1 MNDHEKKG
9 KVGGSVL
16 FTVIVVMMVLVVFL
30 MGTLGLASA
39 ANKRA
44 QNSYTSSQAQYTA
57 RMAVESVLAAMQN
70 DADVAERVYKLR
82 ANTPINVDI
91 STDRLA
97 TAGTTGDAY
106 GRIQSCTIENI
117 GKDYYYVDNKW
128 DGRDIIKITA
138 TVQLG
143 TQDSTV
149 SAYILKK
156 EKDSVVNNTP
166 SGGGGGLVTA
176 GDATFGTKVSV
187 FGGAGINLGN
197 RWRNVDPADALRG
210 YSFDGSAN
218 FSSHDTTSLQ
228 WEAPYVVNGS
238 FTADG
243 SGAALVFPKLGSGFT
258 FWGNFSFNNQIA
270 ITSGN
275 PAVLTAGKT
284 AGSTINYT
292 DVPYIYIE
300 KILTVTD
307 GANGINVDDKI
318 PLNIFCGNLDMTTD
332 QPVYG
337 NLYIMNDTSQ
347 KKVVDNWWPYQYHM
361 EDGPNQLNIKGENGS
376 LLSAWTYKLVNGT
389 DTVDSYVSGNI
400 YTKSDLEIKI
410 TGAYTAGDGIT
421 GRIQGDLV
429 CDKDLTISTSNGIH
443 IDGDLVVRGHLY
455 CDSQNIVVK
464 NFYYNP
470 DLYSLGGKIG
480 GLEQLP
486 SNIVFKNAYPIQQY
500 TGATLGSTKKSITYN
515 KFSGSYASPTY
526 TLTTDTNSRD
536 VLSVYPYYMTREYV
550 LGLTDATYTGKD
562 ASGKNVEL
570 SRQFVNT
577 LQDTM
582 STAMDPY
589 KNAYYGLPTT
599 AYGGKV
605 DSWWQKYSVD
615 PTSAAGMDVRAY
627 EPSDAVGPDDNKE
640 IVIANTEI
648 AVLRYGDYNKVNI
661 RVVPDDSHPSIWLIV
676 DDGVSFGNMNGY
688 RGFIFEDCGAAVA
701 EIPEGADVKKNK
713 DGNPAYQV
721 TAYGAYSDYVKN
733 TTADA
738 NGEFQG
744 KYSLNIL
751 LRGSVRMNKAGLMTR
766 HYVSLAETGTNFQIY
781 NAYGKPDTGI
791 YKAERPNVYVYS
803 ANYNGCDLSK
813 DPTDPDVKDA
823 LDKIEA
829 ETRYRPTTKNSCPYL
844 NVTTKDG
851 YNMPKVNFEASAAF
865 LSAYFMAP
873 FLDIEAKKVD
883 KTFGSCTVY
892 YNGHQVKSNAIGIIG
907 TMIGNGVNAGS
918 DGAWVSLYYPSYIPP
933 VTPPEAPEDETY
945 MNSWA
950 LIQFENY

>member
-117 GKDYYYVDNKW
+117 GKDYYYVDDKW

-197 RWRNVDPADALRG
+197 RWRNLDPADALRG
-210 YSFDGSAN
+210 YSFDGAAN
-218 FSSHDTTSLQ
+218 FSSQDTTSLQ

-258 FWGNFSFNNQIA
+258 FWGNFNFNNQIA

-275 PAVLTAGKT
+275 PAVLN
-284 AGSTINYT
+284 AGSSAALNYT
-292 DVPYIYIE
+292 DIPYIYVE
-300 KILTVTD
+300 KTLSITN
-307 GANGINVDDKI
+307 GAKGVNVNHQI
-318 PLNIFCGNLDMTTD
+318 PLNILCGNTCIITTD
-332 QPVYG
+332 PIYA
-337 NLYIMNDTSQ
+337 NLYMMNDNTPDSE
-347 KKVVDNWWPYQYHM
+347 KVEKQVYWPEFKIEKYANYINF
-361 EDGPNQLNIKGENGS
+361 NQGS
-376 LLSAWTYKLVNGT
+376 LLSNWTYQLINGVDNPTEHVGGSIYAQDELCIDADNQKGVVEGNLV
-389 DTVDSYVSGNI
+389 VDD
-400 YTKSDLEIKI
+400 DL
-410 TGAYTAGDGIT
+410 
-421 GRIQGDLV
+421 L
-429 CDKDLTISTSNGIH
+429 ISTQEFVVE
-443 IDGDLVVRGHLY
+443 GDLVVKGKLKITNGR
-455 CDSQNIVVK
+455 VK
-464 NFYYNP
+464 V
-470 DLYSLGGKIG
+470 GGKFYHNNQAG
-480 GLEQLP
+480 DDYTDK
-486 SNIVFKNAYPIQQY
+486 VFDS
-500 TGATLGSTKKSITYN
+500 TGAT
-515 KFSGSYASPTY
+515 A
-526 TLTTDTNSRD
+526 LTPDAYDS
-536 VLSVYPYYMTREYV
+536 SKGYPSYMTREYV
-550 LGLTDATYTGKD
+550 LGLTDETYTGKD
-562 ASGKNVEL
+562 ASGKNVTL
-570 SRQFVNT
+570 ARQFVNT

-615 PTSAAGMDVRAY
+615 PASAAGMDVRAY
-627 EPSDAVGPDDNKE
+627 EPNDAVNTPNGKE

-648 AVLRYGDYNKVNI
+648 AVLRYGNYDGVNI

-688 RGFIFEDCGAAVA
+688 RGFIFEDCGAKA
-701 EIPEGADVKKNK
+701 EEITEGANVKLNK

-721 TAYGAYSDYVKN
+721 TSTGTYADYVKKDV
-733 TTADA
+733 ADA

-813 DPTDPDVKDA
+813 DPTDPDVKDT

-829 ETRYRPTTKNSCPYL
+829 QTGYRPTTKNSCPYL

-933 VTPPEAPEDETY
+933 VTPPVAPEDETY

>member
-197 RWRNVDPADALRG
+197 RWRNLDPADALRG
-210 YSFDGSAN
+210 YSFDGSAS
-218 FSSHDTTSLQ
+218 FSSQDTTSLQ

-258 FWGNFSFNNQIA
+258 FWGNFNFNNQIA

-275 PAVLTAGKT
+275 PAVLN
-284 AGSTINYT
+284 AGSSAALNYT
-292 DVPYIYIE
+292 DIPYIYVE
-300 KILTVTD
+300 KTLSITNDAKGVNVT
-307 GANGINVDDKI
+307 NQI
-318 PLNIFCGNLDMTTD
+318 PLNILCGNTCIITTD
-332 QPVYG
+332 PIYA
-337 NLYIMNDTSQ
+337 NLYMMNDNTPDSE
-347 KKVVDNWWPYQYHM
+347 KVEKQVYWPEFKIEKYANYINF
-361 EDGPNQLNIKGENGS
+361 NQGS
-376 LLSAWTYKLVNGT
+376 LLSNWTYQLINGVDNPTEHVGGSIYAQDELCIDADNQKGVVEGSLV
-389 DTVDSYVSGNI
+389 VDD
-400 YTKSDLEIKI
+400 DL
-410 TGAYTAGDGIT
+410 
-421 GRIQGDLV
+421 L
-429 CDKDLTISTSNGIH
+429 ISTQEFVVE
-443 IDGDLVVRGHLY
+443 GDLVVKGKLKITNGR
-455 CDSQNIVVK
+455 VK
-464 NFYYNP
+464 VGGNFYHDNQAGDDYT
-470 DLYSLGGKIG
+470 DK
-480 GLEQLP
+480 
-486 SNIVFKNAYPIQQY
+486 VFDS
-500 TGATLGSTKKSITYN
+500 TGAT
-515 KFSGSYASPTY
+515 A
-526 TLTTDTNSRD
+526 LTPDAYDS
-536 VLSVYPYYMTREYV
+536 SKGYPYYMTREYV
-550 LGLTDATYTGKD
+550 LGLTDETYTGKD
-562 ASGKNVEL
+562 ASGKNVTL
-570 SRQFVNT
+570 ARQFVNT

-627 EPSDAVGPDDNKE
+627 EPNDAVNTPNGKE

-648 AVLRYGDYNKVNI
+648 AVLRSGNYDGVNI

-676 DDGVSFGNMNGY
+676 DDNVSFGNMNGY
-688 RGFIFEDCGAAVA
+688 RGFIFEDCGATVA
-701 EIPEGADVKKNK
+701 EITNGTDVKLNK

-721 TAYGAYSDYVKN
+721 TSTGTYADYVKKDV
-733 TTADA
+733 ADA

-744 KYSLNIL
+744 KYSLNML

-813 DPTDPDVKDA
+813 DPTDPDVKDT

-829 ETRYRPTTKNSCPYL
+829 QTGYRPTTKNSCPYL

-873 FLDIEAKKVD
+873 FLDIDAKKVD

-933 VTPPEAPEDETY
+933 VTPPVAPEDETY

>member
-117 GKDYYYVDNKW
+117 GKDYYYVDDKW

-197 RWRNVDPADALRG
+197 VWRNLDPADALRG

-218 FSSHDTTSLQ
+218 FSSQDTTSLQ

-258 FWGNFSFNNQIA
+258 FWGNFNFNNQIA

-275 PAVLTAGKT
+275 PAVLN
-284 AGSTINYT
+284 AGSSAALNYT
-292 DVPYIYIE
+292 DIPYIYVE
-300 KILTVTD
+300 KTLSITN
-307 GANGINVDDKI
+307 GAKGVNVNHQI
-318 PLNIFCGNLDMTTD
+318 PLNILCGNTCIITTD
-332 QPVYG
+332 PIYA
-337 NLYIMNDTSQ
+337 NLYMMNDNTPDSE
-347 KKVVDNWWPYQYHM
+347 KVEKQVYWPEFKIERYANYINF
-361 EDGPNQLNIKGENGS
+361 NQGS
-376 LLSAWTYKLVNGT
+376 LLSNWTYQLINGVDNPTEHVGGSIYAQDELCIDADNQKGVVEGNLV
-389 DTVDSYVSGNI
+389 VDD
-400 YTKSDLEIKI
+400 DL
-410 TGAYTAGDGIT
+410 
-421 GRIQGDLV
+421 L
-429 CDKDLTISTSNGIH
+429 ISTQEFVVE
-443 IDGDLVVRGHLY
+443 GDLVVKGKLKITNGR
-455 CDSQNIVVK
+455 VK
-464 NFYYNP
+464 V
-470 DLYSLGGKIG
+470 GGKFYHNNQAG
-480 GLEQLP
+480 DDYTDK
-486 SNIVFKNAYPIQQY
+486 VFDS
-500 TGATLGSTKKSITYN
+500 TGAT
-515 KFSGSYASPTY
+515 A
-526 TLTTDTNSRD
+526 LTPDAYDS
-536 VLSVYPYYMTREYV
+536 SKGYPSYMTREYV
-550 LGLTDATYTGKD
+550 LGLTDETYTGKD
-562 ASGKNVEL
+562 ASGKNVTL
-570 SRQFVNT
+570 ARQFVNT

-627 EPSDAVGPDDNKE
+627 EPNDAVNTPNGKE

-648 AVLRYGDYNKVNI
+648 AVLRSGNYDGVNI

-721 TAYGAYSDYVKN
+721 TAYGAYSDYVKKDV
-733 TTADA
+733 ADA

-813 DPTDPDVKDA
+813 DPTDPDVKDT

-829 ETRYRPTTKNSCPYL
+829 QTGYRPTTKNSCPYL

-873 FLDIEAKKVD
+873 FLDIDAKKVE

-933 VTPPEAPEDETY
+933 VTPPVAPEDETY

>member
-197 RWRNVDPADALRG
+197 KWRDLDPSNPADLLRG
-210 YSFDGSAN
+210 YSFDKDSS
-218 FSSHDTTSLQ
+218 FSSQDTTSLQ

-258 FWGNFSFNNQIA
+258 FWGNFNFNNQIA

-275 PAVLTAGKT
+275 PAVLN
-284 AGSTINYT
+284 AGSSAALNYT
-292 DVPYIYIE
+292 DIPYIYVE
-300 KILTVTD
+300 KTLSITN
-307 GANGINVDDKI
+307 GAKGINVNHQI
-318 PLNIFCGNLDMTTD
+318 PLNILCGNTCIITTD
-332 QPVYG
+332 PIYA
-337 NLYIMNDTSQ
+337 NLYMMNDNTPDSE
-347 KKVVDNWWPYQYHM
+347 KVEKQVYWPEFKIEKYANYINF
-361 EDGPNQLNIKGENGS
+361 NQGS
-376 LLSAWTYKLVNGT
+376 LLSNWTYQLINGVDNPTEHVGGSIYAQDELCIDADNQKGVVEGSLV
-389 DTVDSYVSGNI
+389 VDD
-400 YTKSDLEIKI
+400 DL
-410 TGAYTAGDGIT
+410 
-421 GRIQGDLV
+421 L
-429 CDKDLTISTSNGIH
+429 ISTQEFAVE
-443 IDGDLVVRGHLY
+443 GDLVVKGKLKIT
-455 CDSQNIVVK
+455 NGKVK
-464 NFYYNP
+464 V
-470 DLYSLGGKIG
+470 GGKFYHDNQAG
-480 GLEQLP
+480 DDYTDK
-486 SNIVFKNAYPIQQY
+486 VFDS
-500 TGATLGSTKKSITYN
+500 TGAT
-515 KFSGSYASPTY
+515 A
-526 TLTTDTNSRD
+526 LTPDAYDS
-536 VLSVYPYYMTREYV
+536 SKGYPFYMTREYV
-550 LGLTDATYTGKD
+550 LGLTDETYTGKD
-562 ASGKNVEL
+562 ASGRNVTL
-570 SRQFVNT
+570 ARQFVNT

-627 EPSDAVGPDDNKE
+627 EPNDAVNTPNGKE

-648 AVLRYGDYNKVNI
+648 AVLRSGNYDGVNI

-676 DDGVSFGNMNGY
+676 DENVSFGNMNGY
-688 RGFIFEDCGAAVA
+688 RGFIFEDCGATVA

-721 TAYGAYSDYVKN
+721 TSTGTYADYVKKDV
-733 TTADA
+733 ADA

-744 KYSLNIL
+744 KYSLNML
-751 LRGSVRMNKAGLMTR
+751 LRGSVAMNKAGLMTR
-766 HYVSLAETGTNFQIY
+766 QYVSLAETGTNFQIY

-829 ETRYRPTTKNSCPYL
+829 QTGYRPTTKNSCPYL

-873 FLDIEAKKVD
+873 FLDIDAKKVD

-933 VTPPEAPEDETY
+933 VTPPVAPEDETY

>member
-117 GKDYYYVDNKW
+117 GKDYYYVDDKW

-197 RWRNVDPADALRG
+197 RWRNLDPADALRG

-218 FSSHDTTSLQ
+218 FSSQDTTSLQ

-258 FWGNFSFNNQIA
+258 FWGNFNFNNQIA

-275 PAVLTAGKT
+275 PAVLN
-284 AGSTINYT
+284 AGSSAALNYT
-292 DVPYIYIE
+292 DIPYIYVE
-300 KILTVTD
+300 KTLSITN
-307 GANGINVDDKI
+307 GAKGVNVNHQI
-318 PLNIFCGNLDMTTD
+318 PLNILCGNTCIITTD
-332 QPVYG
+332 PIYA
-337 NLYIMNDTSQ
+337 NLYMMNDNTPDSE
-347 KKVVDNWWPYQYHM
+347 KVEKQVYWPEFKIEKYANYINF
-361 EDGPNQLNIKGENGS
+361 NQGS
-376 LLSAWTYKLVNGT
+376 LLSNWTYQLINGVDNPTEHVGGSIYAQDELCIDADNQKGVVEGNLV
-389 DTVDSYVSGNI
+389 VDD
-400 YTKSDLEIKI
+400 DL
-410 TGAYTAGDGIT
+410 
-421 GRIQGDLV
+421 L
-429 CDKDLTISTSNGIH
+429 ISTQEFVVE
-443 IDGDLVVRGHLY
+443 GDLVVKGKLKITNGR
-455 CDSQNIVVK
+455 VK
-464 NFYYNP
+464 V
-470 DLYSLGGKIG
+470 GGKFYHNNQAG
-480 GLEQLP
+480 DDYTDK
-486 SNIVFKNAYPIQQY
+486 VFDS
-500 TGATLGSTKKSITYN
+500 TGAT
-515 KFSGSYASPTY
+515 A
-526 TLTTDTNSRD
+526 LTPDAYDS
-536 VLSVYPYYMTREYV
+536 SKGYPSYMTREYV
-550 LGLTDATYTGKD
+550 LGLTDETYTGKD
-562 ASGKNVEL
+562 ASGKNVTL
-570 SRQFVNT
+570 ARQFVNT

-627 EPSDAVGPDDNKE
+627 EPNDAVNTPNGKE

-648 AVLRYGDYNKVNI
+648 AVLRSGNYDGVNI

-676 DDGVSFGNMNGY
+676 DENVSFSNMNGY
-688 RGFIFEDCGAAVA
+688 RGFIFEDCGAKA
-701 EIPEGADVKKNK
+701 EEITEGANVKLNK

-721 TAYGAYSDYVKN
+721 TSTGTYADYVKKDV
-733 TTADA
+733 ADA

-744 KYSLNIL
+744 KYSLNML
-751 LRGSVRMNKAGLMTR
+751 LRGSVTMQQAGLMTR
-766 HYVSLAETGTNFQIY
+766 QYVSLAETGTNFQIY

-851 YNMPKVNFEASAAF
+851 YNMPKVEFQGSAAF

-933 VTPPEAPEDETY
+933 VTPPVAPEDETY

>member
-197 RWRNVDPADALRG
+197 RWRNLDPADALRG

-218 FSSHDTTSLQ
+218 FSSQDTTSLQ

-258 FWGNFSFNNQIA
+258 FWGNFNFNNQIA

-275 PAVLTAGKT
+275 PAVLN
-284 AGSTINYT
+284 AGSSAALNYT
-292 DVPYIYIE
+292 DIPYIYVE
-300 KILTVTD
+300 KTLSITN
-307 GANGINVDDKI
+307 GAKGVNVNHQI
-318 PLNIFCGNLDMTTD
+318 PLNILCGNTCIITTD
-332 QPVYG
+332 PIYA
-337 NLYIMNDTSQ
+337 NLYMMNDNTPDSE
-347 KKVVDNWWPYQYHM
+347 KVEKQVYWPEFKIERYANYINF
-361 EDGPNQLNIKGENGS
+361 NQGS
-376 LLSAWTYKLVNGT
+376 LLSNWTYQLINGVDNPTEHVGGSIYAQDELCIDADNQKGVVEGNLV
-389 DTVDSYVSGNI
+389 VDD
-400 YTKSDLEIKI
+400 DL
-410 TGAYTAGDGIT
+410 
-421 GRIQGDLV
+421 L
-429 CDKDLTISTSNGIH
+429 ISTQEFVVE
-443 IDGDLVVRGHLY
+443 GDLVVKGKLKITNGR
-455 CDSQNIVVK
+455 VK
-464 NFYYNP
+464 V
-470 DLYSLGGKIG
+470 GGKFYHNNQAG
-480 GLEQLP
+480 DDYTDK
-486 SNIVFKNAYPIQQY
+486 VFDS
-500 TGATLGSTKKSITYN
+500 TGAT
-515 KFSGSYASPTY
+515 A
-526 TLTTDTNSRD
+526 LTPDAYDS
-536 VLSVYPYYMTREYV
+536 SKGYPSYMTREYV
-550 LGLTDATYTGKD
+550 LGLTDETYTGKD
-562 ASGKNVEL
+562 ASGKNVTL
-570 SRQFVNT
+570 ARQFVNT

-615 PTSAAGMDVRAY
+615 PASAAGMDVRAY
-627 EPSDAVGPDDNKE
+627 EPNDAVNTPNGKE

-648 AVLRYGDYNKVNI
+648 AVLRYGNYDGVNI

-688 RGFIFEDCGAAVA
+688 RGFIFEDCGAKA
-701 EIPEGADVKKNK
+701 EEITEGANVKLNK

-721 TAYGAYSDYVKN
+721 TSTGTYADYVKKDV
-733 TTADA
+733 ADA

-829 ETRYRPTTKNSCPYL
+829 QTGYRPTTKNSCPYL

-933 VTPPEAPEDETY
+933 VTPPVAPEDETY

>member
-70 DADVAERVYKLR
+70 DADVAERVYRLR

-117 GKDYYYVDNKW
+117 GKDYYYVDDKW

-156 EKDSVVNNTP
+156 EDPGKGLITP

-176 GDATFGTKVSV
+176 GDASFGTKVSV

-197 RWRNVDPADALRG
+197 RWRNLDPADAHRG

-218 FSSHDTTSLQ
+218 FSSQDTTSLQ

-258 FWGNFSFNNQIA
+258 FWGNFNFNNQIA

-275 PAVLTAGKT
+275 PAVLN
-284 AGSTINYT
+284 AGSSAALNYT
-292 DVPYIYIE
+292 DIPYIYVE
-300 KILTVTD
+300 KTLSITN
-307 GANGINVDDKI
+307 GAKGVNVNHQI
-318 PLNIFCGNLDMTTD
+318 PLNILCGNTCIITTD
-332 QPVYG
+332 PIYA
-337 NLYIMNDTSQ
+337 NLYMMNDNTPDSE
-347 KKVVDNWWPYQYHM
+347 KVEKQVYWPEFKIEKYANYINF
-361 EDGPNQLNIKGENGS
+361 NQGS
-376 LLSAWTYKLVNGT
+376 LLSNWTYQLINGVDNPTEHVGGSIYAQDELCIDADNQKGVVEGNLV
-389 DTVDSYVSGNI
+389 VDD
-400 YTKSDLEIKI
+400 DL
-410 TGAYTAGDGIT
+410 
-421 GRIQGDLV
+421 L
-429 CDKDLTISTSNGIH
+429 ISTQEFVVE
-443 IDGDLVVRGHLY
+443 GDLVVKGKLKITNGR
-455 CDSQNIVVK
+455 VK
-464 NFYYNP
+464 V
-470 DLYSLGGKIG
+470 GGKFYHDNQAG
-480 GLEQLP
+480 DDYTDK
-486 SNIVFKNAYPIQQY
+486 VFDS
-500 TGATLGSTKKSITYN
+500 TGAT
-515 KFSGSYASPTY
+515 A
-526 TLTTDTNSRD
+526 LTPDAYDS
-536 VLSVYPYYMTREYV
+536 SKGYPSYMTREYV
-550 LGLTDATYTGKD
+550 LGLTDETYTGKD
-562 ASGKNVEL
+562 ASGKNVAL
-570 SRQFVNT
+570 ARQFVNT

-627 EPSDAVGPDDNKE
+627 EPNDAVNTPNGKE

-648 AVLRYGDYNKVNI
+648 AVLRYGNYDGVNI
-661 RVVPDDSHPSIWLIV
+661 RVVPNDSHPSIWLIV

-933 VTPPEAPEDETY
+933 VEIEVEDKDGTF
-945 MNSWA
+945 MNNWA

>member
-97 TAGTTGDAY
+97 AGGTTGDAY

-117 GKDYYYVDNKW
+117 GKDYYYVDDKW

-197 RWRNVDPADALRG
+197 RWRNLDPGDALRG

-218 FSSHDTTSLQ
+218 FSSQDTTSLQ

-258 FWGNFSFNNQIA
+258 FWGNFNFNNQIA

-275 PAVLTAGKT
+275 PAVLN
-284 AGSTINYT
+284 AGSSAALNYT
-292 DVPYIYIE
+292 DIPYMYVE
-300 KILTVTD
+300 KTLSITN
-307 GANGINVDDKI
+307 GAKGVNVNHQI
-318 PLNIFCGNLDMTTD
+318 PLNILCGNTCIITTD
-332 QPVYG
+332 PIYA
-337 NLYIMNDTSQ
+337 NLYMMNDNTPDSE
-347 KKVVDNWWPYQYHM
+347 KVEKQVYWPEFKIEKYANYINF
-361 EDGPNQLNIKGENGS
+361 NQGS
-376 LLSAWTYKLVNGT
+376 LLSNWTYQLINGVDNPTEHVGGSIYAQDELCIDADNNRGVVEGSLV
-389 DTVDSYVSGNI
+389 VDD
-400 YTKSDLEIKI
+400 DL
-410 TGAYTAGDGIT
+410 
-421 GRIQGDLV
+421 L
-429 CDKDLTISTSNGIH
+429 ISTQEFVVE
-443 IDGDLVVRGHLY
+443 GDLVVKGSLKITNGR
-455 CDSQNIVVK
+455 VK
-464 NFYYNP
+464 V
-470 DLYSLGGKIG
+470 GGKFYH
-480 GLEQLP
+480 
-486 SNIVFKNAYPIQQY
+486 SNQAGDDYTDKVFDS
-500 TGATLGSTKKSITYN
+500 TGAT
-515 KFSGSYASPTY
+515 A
-526 TLTTDTNSRD
+526 LTPDAYDS
-536 VLSVYPYYMTREYV
+536 SKGYPSYMTREYV
-550 LGLTDATYTGKD
+550 LGLTDETYTGKD
-562 ASGKNVEL
+562 ASGKNVTL
-570 SRQFVNT
+570 ARQFVNT

-615 PTSAAGMDVRAY
+615 PASAAGMDVRAY
-627 EPSDAVGPDDNKE
+627 EPNDAVNTPNGKE

-648 AVLRYGDYNKVNI
+648 AVLRSGNYDGVNI

-676 DDGVSFGNMNGY
+676 DDNVSFGNMNGY
-688 RGFIFEDCGAAVA
+688 RGFIFEDCGATVA
-701 EIPEGADVKKNK
+701 EITNGTDVKLNK

-721 TAYGAYSDYVKN
+721 VSTGTYADYVKKDV
-733 TTADA
+733 ADA

-744 KYSLNIL
+744 KYSLNML

-813 DPTDPDVKDA
+813 DPTDPDVKDT

-829 ETRYRPTTKNSCPYL
+829 QTGYRPTTKNSCPYL

-873 FLDIEAKKVD
+873 FLDIDAKKVD

-933 VTPPEAPEDETY
+933 VTPPVAPEDETY

>member
-106 GRIQSCTIENI
+106 GQIQSCTIENI

-197 RWRNVDPADALRG
+197 RWRNLDPADALRG
-210 YSFDGSAN
+210 YSFDGSAS
-218 FSSHDTTSLQ
+218 FSSQDTTSLQ

-258 FWGNFSFNNQIA
+258 FWGNFNFNNQIA

-275 PAVLTAGKT
+275 PAVLN
-284 AGSTINYT
+284 AGSSAALNYT
-292 DVPYIYIE
+292 DIPYIYVE
-300 KILTVTD
+300 KTLSITNGAKGVNVT
-307 GANGINVDDKI
+307 NKI
-318 PLNIFCGNLDMTTD
+318 PLNILCGNTCIITTD
-332 QPVYG
+332 PIYA
-337 NLYIMNDTSQ
+337 NLYMMNDNTPDSE
-347 KKVVDNWWPYQYHM
+347 KVEKQVYWPEFKIEKYANYINF
-361 EDGPNQLNIKGENGS
+361 NQGS
-376 LLSAWTYKLVNGT
+376 LLSNWTYQLINGVDNPTEHVGGSIYARDELCIDADNQKGVVEGNLV
-389 DTVDSYVSGNI
+389 VDD
-400 YTKSDLEIKI
+400 DL
-410 TGAYTAGDGIT
+410 
-421 GRIQGDLV
+421 L
-429 CDKDLTISTSNGIH
+429 ISTQEFVVE
-443 IDGDLVVRGHLY
+443 GDLVVKGKLKITNGR
-455 CDSQNIVVK
+455 VK
-464 NFYYNP
+464 VGGNFYHDNQAGDDYT
-470 DLYSLGGKIG
+470 DK
-480 GLEQLP
+480 
-486 SNIVFKNAYPIQQY
+486 VFDS
-500 TGATLGSTKKSITYN
+500 TGAT
-515 KFSGSYASPTY
+515 A
-526 TLTTDTNSRD
+526 LTPDAYDS
-536 VLSVYPYYMTREYV
+536 SKGYPFYMTREYV
-550 LGLTDATYTGKD
+550 LGLTDETYTGKD
-562 ASGKNVEL
+562 ASGKNVTL
-570 SRQFVNT
+570 ARQFVNT

-627 EPSDAVGPDDNKE
+627 EPNDAVNTPNGKE

-648 AVLRYGDYNKVNI
+648 AVLRYGNYDGVNI

-688 RGFIFEDCGAAVA
+688 RGFIFEDCGATVA
-701 EIPEGADVKKNK
+701 EITNGTDVKLNK

-721 TAYGAYSDYVKN
+721 TSTGTYADYVKKDV
-733 TTADA
+733 ADA

-744 KYSLNIL
+744 KYSLNML

-766 HYVSLAETGTNFQIY
+766 QYVSLAETGTNFQIY

-813 DPTDPDVKDA
+813 DPTDPDVKDT

-829 ETRYRPTTKNSCPYL
+829 QTGYRPTTKNSCPYL

-933 VTPPEAPEDETY
+933 VTPPVAPEDETY

>member
-30 MGTLGLASA
+30 VGTLGLASA

-197 RWRNVDPADALRG
+197 KWRDLDPSNPADLLRG
-210 YSFDGSAN
+210 YSFDKDSS
-218 FSSHDTTSLQ
+218 FSSQDTTSLQ

-258 FWGNFSFNNQIA
+258 FWGNFGFNNEIA

-275 PAVLTAGKT
+275 PAVLN
-284 AGSTINYT
+284 AGSSAALNYT
-292 DVPYIYIE
+292 DIPYIYVEDTLI
-300 KILTVTD
+300 VTN
-307 GANGINVDDKI
+307 GANGVNVTKQI
-318 PLNIFCGNLDMTTD
+318 PLNIFCGSANITTTNSL
-332 QPVYG
+332 YA
-337 NLYIMNDTSQ
+337 NIYIMNDVPDVKEYNPSSGWVKDSSKST
-347 KKVVDNWWPYQYHM
+347 NYIHFN
-361 EDGPNQLNIKGENGS
+361 GGS
-376 LLSAWTYKLVNGT
+376 LLANWTYQLING
-389 DTVDSYVSGNI
+389 VDNPSTHVGGSIVSRG
-400 YTKSDLEIKI
+400 KLEISSNNETGVVDGNLVVDDDLYI
-410 TGAYTAGDGIT
+410 TTQT
-421 GRIQGDLV
+421 FEV
-429 CDKDLTISTSNGIH
+429 K
-443 IDGDLVVRGHLY
+443 GDLVVKGSLY
-455 CDSQNIVVK
+455 LDVTQ
-464 NFYYNP
+464 P
-470 DLYSLGGKIG
+470 DKKLKIG
-480 GLEQLP
+480 GNLYCNNVLIKQVKDGKEEYVKYDKDNIALKNKISKEPTAYDSSKGYP
-486 SNIVFKNAYPIQQY
+486 S
-500 TGATLGSTKKSITYN
+500 
-515 KFSGSYASPTY
+515 
-526 TLTTDTNSRD
+526 
-536 VLSVYPYYMTREYV
+536 YMTREYV

-582 STAMDPY
+582 KTAMDPY

-676 DDGVSFGNMNGY
+676 DDGVSFSNMNGY
-688 RGFIFEDCGAAVA
+688 RGFIFEDCGAKA
-701 EIPEGADVKKNK
+701 EEITEGTNVKLNK

-721 TAYGAYSDYVKN
+721 TSTGTYADYVKKDV
-733 TTADA
+733 ADA

-744 KYSLNIL
+744 KYSLNML
-751 LRGSVRMNKAGLMTR
+751 LRGSVTMQQAGLMTR
-766 HYVSLAETGTNFQIY
+766 QYVSLAETGINFQIY

-851 YNMPKVNFEASAAF
+851 YNMPKVEFQGSAAF

-933 VTPPEAPEDETY
+933 VTPPVAPEDETY

>member
-70 DADVAERVYKLR
+70 DADVAERVYRLR

-117 GKDYYYVDNKW
+117 GKDYYYVDDKW

-156 EKDSVVNNTP
+156 EDPGKGLITP

-176 GDATFGTKVSV
+176 GDASFGTKVSV

-197 RWRNVDPADALRG
+197 RWRNLDPADAHRG

-218 FSSHDTTSLQ
+218 FSSQDTTSLQ

-258 FWGNFSFNNQIA
+258 FWGNFNFNNQIA

-275 PAVLTAGKT
+275 PAVLN
-284 AGSTINYT
+284 AGSSAALNYT
-292 DVPYIYIE
+292 DIPYIYVE
-300 KILTVTD
+300 KTLSITN
-307 GANGINVDDKI
+307 GAKGVNVNHQI
-318 PLNIFCGNLDMTTD
+318 PLNILCGNTCIITTD
-332 QPVYG
+332 PIYA
-337 NLYIMNDTSQ
+337 NLYMMNDNTPDSE
-347 KKVVDNWWPYQYHM
+347 KVEKQVYWPEFKIEKYANYINF
-361 EDGPNQLNIKGENGS
+361 NQGS
-376 LLSAWTYKLVNGT
+376 LLSNWTYQLINGVDNPTEHVGGSIYAQDELCIDADNPKGVVEGNLV
-389 DTVDSYVSGNI
+389 VDD
-400 YTKSDLEIKI
+400 DL
-410 TGAYTAGDGIT
+410 
-421 GRIQGDLV
+421 L
-429 CDKDLTISTSNGIH
+429 ISTQEFVVE
-443 IDGDLVVRGHLY
+443 GDLVVKGKLKITNGR
-455 CDSQNIVVK
+455 VK
-464 NFYYNP
+464 V
-470 DLYSLGGKIG
+470 GGKFYHDNQAG
-480 GLEQLP
+480 DDYTDK
-486 SNIVFKNAYPIQQY
+486 VFDS
-500 TGATLGSTKKSITYN
+500 TGAT
-515 KFSGSYASPTY
+515 A
-526 TLTTDTNSRD
+526 LTPDAYDS
-536 VLSVYPYYMTREYV
+536 SKGYPSYMTREYV
-550 LGLTDATYTGKD
+550 LGLTDETYTGKD
-562 ASGKNVEL
+562 ASGKNVAL
-570 SRQFVNT
+570 ARQFVNT

-627 EPSDAVGPDDNKE
+627 EPNDAVNTPNGKE

-648 AVLRYGDYNKVNI
+648 AVLRYGNYDGVNI
-661 RVVPDDSHPSIWLIV
+661 RVVPNDSHPSIWLIV

-829 ETRYRPTTKNSCPYL
+829 ETGYRPTTKNSCPYL

-933 VTPPEAPEDETY
+933 VEIEVEDKDGTF
-945 MNSWA
+945 MNNWA

>member
-117 GKDYYYVDNKW
+117 GKDYYYVDDKW

-197 RWRNVDPADALRG
+197 RWRNLDPADALRG

-218 FSSHDTTSLQ
+218 FSSQDTTSLQ

-258 FWGNFSFNNQIA
+258 FWGNFNFNNQIA

-275 PAVLTAGKT
+275 PAVLN
-284 AGSTINYT
+284 AGSSAALNYT
-292 DVPYIYIE
+292 DIPYIYVE
-300 KILTVTD
+300 KTLSITN
-307 GANGINVDDKI
+307 GAKGVNVNHQI
-318 PLNIFCGNLDMTTD
+318 PLNILCGNTCIITTD
-332 QPVYG
+332 PIYA
-337 NLYIMNDTSQ
+337 NLYMMNDNTPDSE
-347 KKVVDNWWPYQYHM
+347 KVEKQVYWPEFKIERYANYINF
-361 EDGPNQLNIKGENGS
+361 NQGS
-376 LLSAWTYKLVNGT
+376 LLSNWTYQLINGVDNPTEHVGGSIYAQDELCIDADNQKGVVEGNLV
-389 DTVDSYVSGNI
+389 VDD
-400 YTKSDLEIKI
+400 DL
-410 TGAYTAGDGIT
+410 
-421 GRIQGDLV
+421 L
-429 CDKDLTISTSNGIH
+429 ISTQEFVVE
-443 IDGDLVVRGHLY
+443 GDLVVKGKLKITNGR
-455 CDSQNIVVK
+455 VK
-464 NFYYNP
+464 V
-470 DLYSLGGKIG
+470 GGKFYHNNQAG
-480 GLEQLP
+480 DDYTDK
-486 SNIVFKNAYPIQQY
+486 VFDS
-500 TGATLGSTKKSITYN
+500 TGAT
-515 KFSGSYASPTY
+515 A
-526 TLTTDTNSRD
+526 LTPDAYDS
-536 VLSVYPYYMTREYV
+536 SKGYPSYMTREYV
-550 LGLTDATYTGKD
+550 LGLTDETYTGKD
-562 ASGKNVEL
+562 ASGKNVTL
-570 SRQFVNT
+570 ARQFVNT

-615 PTSAAGMDVRAY
+615 PASAAGMDVRAY
-627 EPSDAVGPDDNKE
+627 EPNDAVNTPNGKE

-648 AVLRYGDYNKVNI
+648 AVLRYGNYDGVNI

-688 RGFIFEDCGAAVA
+688 RGFIFEDCGAKA
-701 EIPEGADVKKNK
+701 EEITEGANVKLNK

-721 TAYGAYSDYVKN
+721 TSTGTYADYVKKDV
-733 TTADA
+733 ADA

-744 KYSLNIL
+744 KYSLNML

-829 ETRYRPTTKNSCPYL
+829 QTGYRPTTKNSCPYL

-873 FLDIEAKKVD
+873 FLDIDAKKVD

-933 VTPPEAPEDETY
+933 VTPPVAPEDETY

>member
-117 GKDYYYVDNKW
+117 GKDYYYVDDKW

-197 RWRNVDPADALRG
+197 RWRNLDPADALRG

-218 FSSHDTTSLQ
+218 FSSQDTTSLQ

-258 FWGNFSFNNQIA
+258 FWGNFNFNNQIA

-275 PAVLTAGKT
+275 PAVLN
-284 AGSTINYT
+284 AGSSAALNYT
-292 DVPYIYIE
+292 DIPYIYVE
-300 KILTVTD
+300 KTLSITN
-307 GANGINVDDKI
+307 GAKGVNVNHQI
-318 PLNIFCGNLDMTTD
+318 PLNILCGNTCIITTD
-332 QPVYG
+332 PIYA
-337 NLYIMNDTSQ
+337 NLYMMNDNTPDSE
-347 KKVVDNWWPYQYHM
+347 KVEKQVYWPEFKIERYANYINF
-361 EDGPNQLNIKGENGS
+361 NQGS
-376 LLSAWTYKLVNGT
+376 LLSNWTYQLINGVDNPTEHVGGSIYAQDELCIDADNQKGVVEGNLV
-389 DTVDSYVSGNI
+389 VDD
-400 YTKSDLEIKI
+400 DL
-410 TGAYTAGDGIT
+410 
-421 GRIQGDLV
+421 L
-429 CDKDLTISTSNGIH
+429 ISTQEFVVE
-443 IDGDLVVRGHLY
+443 GDLVVKGKLKITNGR
-455 CDSQNIVVK
+455 VK
-464 NFYYNP
+464 V
-470 DLYSLGGKIG
+470 GGKFYHNNQAG
-480 GLEQLP
+480 DDYTDK
-486 SNIVFKNAYPIQQY
+486 VFDS
-500 TGATLGSTKKSITYN
+500 TGAT
-515 KFSGSYASPTY
+515 A
-526 TLTTDTNSRD
+526 LTPDAYDS
-536 VLSVYPYYMTREYV
+536 SKGYPSYMTREYV
-550 LGLTDATYTGKD
+550 LGLTDETYTGKD
-562 ASGKNVEL
+562 ASGKNVTL
-570 SRQFVNT
+570 ARQFVNT

-627 EPSDAVGPDDNKE
+627 EPNDAVNTPNGKE

-648 AVLRYGDYNKVNI
+648 AVLRYGNYDGVNI

-676 DDGVSFGNMNGY
+676 DDNVSFGNMNGY
-688 RGFIFEDCGAAVA
+688 RGFIFEDCGAKA
-701 EIPEGADVKKNK
+701 EEITEGANVKLNK

-721 TAYGAYSDYVKN
+721 TSTGTYADYVKKDV
-733 TTADA
+733 ADA

-813 DPTDPDVKDA
+813 DPTDPDVKDT

-829 ETRYRPTTKNSCPYL
+829 QTGYRPTTKNSCPYL

-933 VTPPEAPEDETY
+933 VTPPVAPEDETY

>member
-117 GKDYYYVDNKW
+117 GKDYYYVDDKW

-197 RWRNVDPADALRG
+197 RWRNLDPADALRG

-218 FSSHDTTSLQ
+218 FSSQDTTSLQ

-258 FWGNFSFNNQIA
+258 FWGNFNFNNQIA

-275 PAVLTAGKT
+275 PAVLN
-284 AGSTINYT
+284 AGSSAALNYT
-292 DVPYIYIE
+292 DIPYIYVE
-300 KILTVTD
+300 KTLSITN
-307 GANGINVDDKI
+307 GAKGVNVNHQI
-318 PLNIFCGNLDMTTD
+318 PLNILCGNTCIITTD
-332 QPVYG
+332 PIYA
-337 NLYIMNDTSQ
+337 NLYMMNDNTPDSE
-347 KKVVDNWWPYQYHM
+347 KVEKQVYWPEFKIEKYANYINF
-361 EDGPNQLNIKGENGS
+361 NQGS
-376 LLSAWTYKLVNGT
+376 LLSNWTYQLINGVDNPTEHVGGSIYAQDELCIDADNQKGVVEGNLV
-389 DTVDSYVSGNI
+389 VDD
-400 YTKSDLEIKI
+400 DL
-410 TGAYTAGDGIT
+410 
-421 GRIQGDLV
+421 L
-429 CDKDLTISTSNGIH
+429 ISTQEFVVE
-443 IDGDLVVRGHLY
+443 GDLVVKGKLKITNGR
-455 CDSQNIVVK
+455 VK
-464 NFYYNP
+464 V
-470 DLYSLGGKIG
+470 GGKFYHNNQAG
-480 GLEQLP
+480 DDYTDK
-486 SNIVFKNAYPIQQY
+486 VFDS
-500 TGATLGSTKKSITYN
+500 TGAT
-515 KFSGSYASPTY
+515 A
-526 TLTTDTNSRD
+526 LTPDAYDS
-536 VLSVYPYYMTREYV
+536 SKGYPSYMTREYV
-550 LGLTDATYTGKD
+550 LGLTDETYTGKD
-562 ASGKNVEL
+562 ASGKNVTL
-570 SRQFVNT
+570 ARQFVNT

-627 EPSDAVGPDDNKE
+627 EPNDAVNTPNGKE

-648 AVLRYGDYNKVNI
+648 AVLRSGNYDGVNI

-676 DDGVSFGNMNGY
+676 DENVSFGNMNGY
-688 RGFIFEDCGAAVA
+688 RGFIFEDCGATVA
-701 EIPEGADVKKNK
+701 EIPEGADVKKNR

-721 TAYGAYSDYVKN
+721 TSTGTYADYVKKDV
-733 TTADA
+733 ADA

-744 KYSLNIL
+744 KYSLNML
-751 LRGSVRMNKAGLMTR
+751 LRGSVAMNKAGLMTR
-766 HYVSLAETGTNFQIY
+766 QYVSLAENGTNFQIY

-813 DPTDPDVKDA
+813 DPTDSDVKDA

-829 ETRYRPTTKNSCPYL
+829 QTGYRPTTKNACPYL

-873 FLDIEAKKVD
+873 FLDIDAKKVD

>member
-117 GKDYYYVDNKW
+117 GKDYYYVDDKW

-197 RWRNVDPADALRG
+197 RWRNLDPADALRG

-218 FSSHDTTSLQ
+218 FSSQDTTSLQ

-258 FWGNFSFNNQIA
+258 FWGNFNFNNQIA

-275 PAVLTAGKT
+275 PAVLN
-284 AGSTINYT
+284 AGSSAALNYT
-292 DVPYIYIE
+292 DIPYIYVE
-300 KILTVTD
+300 KTLSITN
-307 GANGINVDDKI
+307 GAKGVNVNHQI
-318 PLNIFCGNLDMTTD
+318 PLNILCGNTCIITTD
-332 QPVYG
+332 PIYA
-337 NLYIMNDTSQ
+337 NLYMMNDNTPDSE
-347 KKVVDNWWPYQYHM
+347 KVEKQVYWPEFKIEKYANYINF
-361 EDGPNQLNIKGENGS
+361 NQGS
-376 LLSAWTYKLVNGT
+376 LLSNWTYQLINGVDNPTEHVGGSIYAQDELCIDADNNRGVVEGSLV
-389 DTVDSYVSGNI
+389 VDD
-400 YTKSDLEIKI
+400 DL
-410 TGAYTAGDGIT
+410 
-421 GRIQGDLV
+421 L
-429 CDKDLTISTSNGIH
+429 ISTQEFVVE
-443 IDGDLVVRGHLY
+443 GDLVVKGSLKITNGR
-455 CDSQNIVVK
+455 VK
-464 NFYYNP
+464 V
-470 DLYSLGGKIG
+470 GGKFYHNNQAG
-480 GLEQLP
+480 DDYTDK
-486 SNIVFKNAYPIQQY
+486 VFDS
-500 TGATLGSTKKSITYN
+500 TGAT
-515 KFSGSYASPTY
+515 A
-526 TLTTDTNSRD
+526 LTPDAYDS
-536 VLSVYPYYMTREYV
+536 SKGYPSYMTREYV
-550 LGLTDATYTGKD
+550 LGLTDETYTGKD
-562 ASGKNVEL
+562 ASGKNVTL
-570 SRQFVNT
+570 ARQFVNT

-615 PTSAAGMDVRAY
+615 PASAAGMDVRAY
-627 EPSDAVGPDDNKE
+627 EPNDAVNTPNGKE

-648 AVLRYGDYNKVNI
+648 AVLRSGNYDGVNI

-676 DDGVSFGNMNGY
+676 DDNVSFGNMNGY
-688 RGFIFEDCGAAVA
+688 RGFIFEDCGATVA
-701 EIPEGADVKKNK
+701 EITNGTDVKLNK

-721 TAYGAYSDYVKN
+721 TSTGTYADYVKKDV
-733 TTADA
+733 ADA

-744 KYSLNIL
+744 KYSLNML

-813 DPTDPDVKDA
+813 DPTDPDVKDT

-829 ETRYRPTTKNSCPYL
+829 QTGYRPTTKNSCPYL

-873 FLDIEAKKVD
+873 FLDIDAKKVD

-933 VTPPEAPEDETY
+933 VTPPVAPEDETY

>member
-117 GKDYYYVDNKW
+117 GKDYYYVDDKW

-197 RWRNVDPADALRG
+197 RWRNLDPADALRG

-218 FSSHDTTSLQ
+218 FSSQDTTSLQ

-258 FWGNFSFNNQIA
+258 FWGNFNFNNQIA

-275 PAVLTAGKT
+275 PAVLN
-284 AGSTINYT
+284 AGSSAALNYT
-292 DVPYIYIE
+292 DIPYIYVE
-300 KILTVTD
+300 KTLSITN
-307 GANGINVDDKI
+307 GAKGVNVNHQI
-318 PLNIFCGNLDMTTD
+318 PLNILCGNTCIITTD
-332 QPVYG
+332 PIYA
-337 NLYIMNDTSQ
+337 NLYMMNDNTPDSE
-347 KKVVDNWWPYQYHM
+347 KVEKQVYWPEFKIEKYANYINF
-361 EDGPNQLNIKGENGS
+361 NQGS
-376 LLSAWTYKLVNGT
+376 LLSNWTYQLINGVDNPTEHVGGSIYAQDELCIDADNNRGVVEGSLV
-389 DTVDSYVSGNI
+389 VDD
-400 YTKSDLEIKI
+400 DL
-410 TGAYTAGDGIT
+410 
-421 GRIQGDLV
+421 L
-429 CDKDLTISTSNGIH
+429 ISTQEFVVE
-443 IDGDLVVRGHLY
+443 GDLVVKGSLKITNGR
-455 CDSQNIVVK
+455 VK
-464 NFYYNP
+464 V
-470 DLYSLGGKIG
+470 GGKFYHNNQAG
-480 GLEQLP
+480 DDYTDK
-486 SNIVFKNAYPIQQY
+486 VFDS
-500 TGATLGSTKKSITYN
+500 TGAT
-515 KFSGSYASPTY
+515 A
-526 TLTTDTNSRD
+526 LTPDAYDS
-536 VLSVYPYYMTREYV
+536 SKGYPFYMTREYV
-550 LGLTDATYTGKD
+550 LGLTDETYTGKD
-562 ASGKNVEL
+562 ASGKNVTL
-570 SRQFVNT
+570 ARQFVNT

-615 PTSAAGMDVRAY
+615 PASAAGMDVRAY
-627 EPSDAVGPDDNKE
+627 EPNDAVNTPNGKE

-648 AVLRYGDYNKVNI
+648 AVLRSGNYDGVNI

-676 DDGVSFGNMNGY
+676 DENVSFGNMNGY

-701 EIPEGADVKKNK
+701 EITNGTDVKLNK

-721 TAYGAYSDYVKN
+721 TSTGTYADYVKKDV
-733 TTADA
+733 ADA

-744 KYSLNIL
+744 KYSLNML

-813 DPTDPDVKDA
+813 DPTDSDVKDA

-829 ETRYRPTTKNSCPYL
+829 QTGYRPTTKNACPYL

-873 FLDIEAKKVD
+873 FLDIDAKKVD

-907 TMIGNGVNAGS
+907 TVIGNGVNAGS

-933 VTPPEAPEDETY
+933 VTPPVAPEDETY

>member
-197 RWRNVDPADALRG
+197 SWRNLDPADALRG
-210 YSFDGSAN
+210 YSFDGSAS
-218 FSSHDTTSLQ
+218 FSSQDTTSLQ

-258 FWGNFSFNNQIA
+258 FWGNFNFNNQIA

-275 PAVLTAGKT
+275 PAVLN
-284 AGSTINYT
+284 AGSSAALNYT
-292 DVPYIYIE
+292 DIPYIYVE
-300 KILTVTD
+300 KTLSITNGAKGVNVT
-307 GANGINVDDKI
+307 NKI
-318 PLNIFCGNLDMTTD
+318 PLNILCGNTCIITTD
-332 QPVYG
+332 PIYA
-337 NLYIMNDTSQ
+337 NLYMMNDNTPDSE
-347 KKVVDNWWPYQYHM
+347 KVEKQVYWPEFKIEKYANYINF
-361 EDGPNQLNIKGENGS
+361 NQGS
-376 LLSAWTYKLVNGT
+376 LLSNWTYQLINGVDNPTEHVGGSIYAQDELCIDADNQKGVVEGSLV
-389 DTVDSYVSGNI
+389 VDD
-400 YTKSDLEIKI
+400 DL
-410 TGAYTAGDGIT
+410 
-421 GRIQGDLV
+421 L
-429 CDKDLTISTSNGIH
+429 ISTQEFVVE
-443 IDGDLVVRGHLY
+443 GDLVVKGKLKITNGR
-455 CDSQNIVVK
+455 VK
-464 NFYYNP
+464 VGGNFYHDNQAGDDYT
-470 DLYSLGGKIG
+470 DK
-480 GLEQLP
+480 
-486 SNIVFKNAYPIQQY
+486 VFDS
-500 TGATLGSTKKSITYN
+500 TGAT
-515 KFSGSYASPTY
+515 A
-526 TLTTDTNSRD
+526 LTPDAYDS
-536 VLSVYPYYMTREYV
+536 SKGYPYYMTREYV
-550 LGLTDATYTGKD
+550 LGLTDETYTGKD
-562 ASGKNVEL
+562 ASGKNVTL
-570 SRQFVNT
+570 ARQFVNT

-627 EPSDAVGPDDNKE
+627 EPNDAVNTPNGKE

-648 AVLRYGDYNKVNI
+648 AVLRSGNYDGVNI

-676 DDGVSFGNMNGY
+676 DDNVSFGNMNGY
-688 RGFIFEDCGAAVA
+688 RGFIFEDCGATVA
-701 EIPEGADVKKNK
+701 EITNGTDVKLNK

-721 TAYGAYSDYVKN
+721 TSTGTYADYVKKDV
-733 TTADA
+733 ADA

-744 KYSLNIL
+744 KYSLNML

-813 DPTDPDVKDA
+813 DPTDPDVKDT

-829 ETRYRPTTKNSCPYL
+829 QTGYRPTTKNSCPYL

-873 FLDIEAKKVD
+873 FLDIDAKKVD

-933 VTPPEAPEDETY
+933 VTPPVAPEDETY

>member
-117 GKDYYYVDNKW
+117 GKDYYYVDDKW

-197 RWRNVDPADALRG
+197 RWRNLDPADALRG

-218 FSSHDTTSLQ
+218 FSSQDTTSLQ

-258 FWGNFSFNNQIA
+258 FWGNFNFNNQIA

-275 PAVLTAGKT
+275 PAVLN
-284 AGSTINYT
+284 AGSSAALNYT
-292 DVPYIYIE
+292 DIPYIYVE
-300 KILTVTD
+300 KTLSITN
-307 GANGINVDDKI
+307 GAKGVNVNHQI
-318 PLNIFCGNLDMTTD
+318 PLNILCGNTCIITTD
-332 QPVYG
+332 PIYA
-337 NLYIMNDTSQ
+337 NLYMMNDNTPDSE
-347 KKVVDNWWPYQYHM
+347 KVEKQVYWPEFKIEKYANYINF
-361 EDGPNQLNIKGENGS
+361 NQGS
-376 LLSAWTYKLVNGT
+376 LLSNWTYQLINGVDNPTEHVGGSIYAQDELCIDADNQKGVVEGNLV
-389 DTVDSYVSGNI
+389 VDD
-400 YTKSDLEIKI
+400 DL
-410 TGAYTAGDGIT
+410 
-421 GRIQGDLV
+421 L
-429 CDKDLTISTSNGIH
+429 ISTQEFVVE
-443 IDGDLVVRGHLY
+443 GDLVVKGKLKITNGR
-455 CDSQNIVVK
+455 VK
-464 NFYYNP
+464 V
-470 DLYSLGGKIG
+470 GGKFYHNNQAG
-480 GLEQLP
+480 DDYTDK
-486 SNIVFKNAYPIQQY
+486 VFDS
-500 TGATLGSTKKSITYN
+500 TGAT
-515 KFSGSYASPTY
+515 A
-526 TLTTDTNSRD
+526 LTPDAYDS
-536 VLSVYPYYMTREYV
+536 SKGYPSYMTREYV
-550 LGLTDATYTGKD
+550 LGLTDETYTGKD
-562 ASGKNVEL
+562 ASGKNVTL
-570 SRQFVNT
+570 ARQFVNT

-627 EPSDAVGPDDNKE
+627 EPNDAVNTPNGKE

-648 AVLRYGDYNKVNI
+648 AVLRSGNYDGVNI

-676 DDGVSFGNMNGY
+676 DENVSFGNMNGY
-688 RGFIFEDCGAAVA
+688 RGFIFEDCGATVA

-721 TAYGAYSDYVKN
+721 TSTGTYADYVKKDV
-733 TTADA
+733 ADA

-744 KYSLNIL
+744 KYSLNML
-751 LRGSVRMNKAGLMTR
+751 LRGSVAMNKAGLMTR
-766 HYVSLAETGTNFQIY
+766 QYVSLAENGTNFQIY

-813 DPTDPDVKDA
+813 DPTDSDVKDA

-829 ETRYRPTTKNSCPYL
+829 QTGYRPTTKNACPYL

-873 FLDIEAKKVD
+873 FLDIDAKKVD

-933 VTPPEAPEDETY
+933 VTPPVAPEDETY

>member
-117 GKDYYYVDNKW
+117 GKDYYYVDDKW

-197 RWRNVDPADALRG
+197 RWRNVDPADALRK

-218 FSSHDTTSLQ
+218 FSSKDTTSLQ

-258 FWGNFSFNNQIA
+258 FWGNFGFNNEIA

-275 PAVLTAGKT
+275 PAVLN
-284 AGSTINYT
+284 AGSSAALNYT
-292 DVPYIYIE
+292 DIPYIYVE
-300 KILTVTD
+300 KTLSITN
-307 GANGINVDDKI
+307 GAKGVNVNHQI
-318 PLNIFCGNLDMTTD
+318 PLNILCGNTCIITTD
-332 QPVYG
+332 PIYA
-337 NLYIMNDTSQ
+337 NLYMMNDNTPDSE
-347 KKVVDNWWPYQYHM
+347 KVEKQVYWPEFKIEKYANYINF
-361 EDGPNQLNIKGENGS
+361 NQGS
-376 LLSAWTYKLVNGT
+376 LLSNWTYQLINGVDNPTEHVGGSIYAQDELCIDADNNRGVVEGSLV
-389 DTVDSYVSGNI
+389 VDD
-400 YTKSDLEIKI
+400 DL
-410 TGAYTAGDGIT
+410 
-421 GRIQGDLV
+421 L
-429 CDKDLTISTSNGIH
+429 ISTQEFVVE
-443 IDGDLVVRGHLY
+443 GDLVVKGSLKITNGR
-455 CDSQNIVVK
+455 VK
-464 NFYYNP
+464 V
-470 DLYSLGGKIG
+470 GGKFYHNNQAG
-480 GLEQLP
+480 DDYTDK
-486 SNIVFKNAYPIQQY
+486 VFDS
-500 TGATLGSTKKSITYN
+500 TGAT
-515 KFSGSYASPTY
+515 A
-526 TLTTDTNSRD
+526 LTPDAYDS
-536 VLSVYPYYMTREYV
+536 SKGYPSYMTREYV
-550 LGLTDATYTGKD
+550 LGLTDETYTGKD
-562 ASGKNVEL
+562 ASGKNVTL
-570 SRQFVNT
+570 ARQFVNT

-615 PTSAAGMDVRAY
+615 PASAAGMDVRAY
-627 EPSDAVGPDDNKE
+627 EPNDAVNTPNGKE

-648 AVLRYGDYNKVNI
+648 AVLRYGNYDGVNI

-676 DDGVSFGNMNGY
+676 DDNVSFGNMNGY

-701 EIPEGADVKKNK
+701 EITNGTDVKLNK

-721 TAYGAYSDYVKN
+721 TSTGTYADYVKKDV
-733 TTADA
+733 ADA

-813 DPTDPDVKDA
+813 DPTDPDVKDT

-829 ETRYRPTTKNSCPYL
+829 QTGYRPTTKNSCPYL

-873 FLDIEAKKVD
+873 FLDIDAKKVD

-933 VTPPEAPEDETY
+933 VTPPVAPEDETY

>member
-197 RWRNVDPADALRG
+197 RWRNLDPADALRG
-210 YSFDGSAN
+210 YSFDGSAS
-218 FSSHDTTSLQ
+218 FSSQDTTSLQ

-258 FWGNFSFNNQIA
+258 FWGNFNFNNQIA

-275 PAVLTAGKT
+275 PAVLN
-284 AGSTINYT
+284 AGSSAALNYT
-292 DVPYIYIE
+292 DIPYIYVE
-300 KILTVTD
+300 KTLSITNGAKGVNVT
-307 GANGINVDDKI
+307 NKI
-318 PLNIFCGNLDMTTD
+318 PLNILCGNTCIITTD
-332 QPVYG
+332 PIYA
-337 NLYIMNDTSQ
+337 NLYMMNDNTPDSE
-347 KKVVDNWWPYQYHM
+347 KVEKQVYWPEFKIEKYANYINF
-361 EDGPNQLNIKGENGS
+361 NQGS
-376 LLSAWTYKLVNGT
+376 LLSNWTYQLINGVDNPTEHVGGSIYAQDELCIDADNQKGVVEGNLV
-389 DTVDSYVSGNI
+389 VDD
-400 YTKSDLEIKI
+400 DL
-410 TGAYTAGDGIT
+410 
-421 GRIQGDLV
+421 L
-429 CDKDLTISTSNGIH
+429 ISTQEFVVE
-443 IDGDLVVRGHLY
+443 GDLVVKGKLKIT
-455 CDSQNIVVK
+455 NGKVK
-464 NFYYNP
+464 V
-470 DLYSLGGKIG
+470 GGKFYHDNQAG
-480 GLEQLP
+480 DDYTDK
-486 SNIVFKNAYPIQQY
+486 VFDS
-500 TGATLGSTKKSITYN
+500 TGAT
-515 KFSGSYASPTY
+515 A
-526 TLTTDTNSRD
+526 LTPDAYDS
-536 VLSVYPYYMTREYV
+536 SKGYPFYMTREYV
-550 LGLTDATYTGKD
+550 LGLTDETYTGKD
-562 ASGKNVEL
+562 ASGKNVTL
-570 SRQFVNT
+570 ARQFVNT

-627 EPSDAVGPDDNKE
+627 EPNDAVNTPNGKE

-648 AVLRYGDYNKVNI
+648 AVLRSGNYDGVNI

-676 DDGVSFGNMNGY
+676 DENVSFGNMNGY
-688 RGFIFEDCGAAVA
+688 RGFIFEDCGATVA
-701 EIPEGADVKKNK
+701 EITNGTDVQLNK

-721 TAYGAYSDYVKN
+721 TSTGTYADYVKKDV
-733 TTADA
+733 ADA

-744 KYSLNIL
+744 KYGLNML
-751 LRGSVRMNKAGLMTR
+751 LRGSVAMNKAGLMTR
-766 HYVSLAETGTNFQIY
+766 QYVSLAETGTNFQIY
-781 NAYGKPDTGI
+781 NAYGKPDAGI

-829 ETRYRPTTKNSCPYL
+829 QTGYRPTTKNSCPYL

-873 FLDIEAKKVD
+873 FLDIDAKKVE

-933 VTPPEAPEDETY
+933 VTPPVAPEDETY

>member
-117 GKDYYYVDNKW
+117 GKDYYYVDDKW

-197 RWRNVDPADALRG
+197 RWRNLDPADALRG

-218 FSSHDTTSLQ
+218 FSSQDTTSLQ

-258 FWGNFSFNNQIA
+258 FWGNFNFNNQIA

-275 PAVLTAGKT
+275 PAVLN
-284 AGSTINYT
+284 AGSSAALNYT
-292 DVPYIYIE
+292 DIPYIYVE
-300 KILTVTD
+300 KTLSITN
-307 GANGINVDDKI
+307 GAKGVNVNHQI
-318 PLNIFCGNLDMTTD
+318 PLNILCGNTCIITTD
-332 QPVYG
+332 PIYA
-337 NLYIMNDTSQ
+337 NLYMMNDNTPDSE
-347 KKVVDNWWPYQYHM
+347 KVEKQVYWPEFKIEKYANYINF
-361 EDGPNQLNIKGENGS
+361 NQGS
-376 LLSAWTYKLVNGT
+376 LLSNWTYQLINGVDNPTEHVGGSIYAQDELCIDADNNRGVVEGSLV
-389 DTVDSYVSGNI
+389 VDD
-400 YTKSDLEIKI
+400 DL
-410 TGAYTAGDGIT
+410 
-421 GRIQGDLV
+421 L
-429 CDKDLTISTSNGIH
+429 ISTQEFVVE
-443 IDGDLVVRGHLY
+443 GDLVVKGSLKITNGR
-455 CDSQNIVVK
+455 VK
-464 NFYYNP
+464 V
-470 DLYSLGGKIG
+470 GGKFYHNNQAG
-480 GLEQLP
+480 DDYTDK
-486 SNIVFKNAYPIQQY
+486 VFDS
-500 TGATLGSTKKSITYN
+500 TGAT
-515 KFSGSYASPTY
+515 A
-526 TLTTDTNSRD
+526 LTPDAYDS
-536 VLSVYPYYMTREYV
+536 SKGYPFYMTREYV
-550 LGLTDATYTGKD
+550 LGLTDETYTGKD
-562 ASGKNVEL
+562 ASGKNVTL
-570 SRQFVNT
+570 ARQFVNT

-615 PTSAAGMDVRAY
+615 PASAAGMDVRAY
-627 EPSDAVGPDDNKE
+627 EPNDAVNTPNGKE

-648 AVLRYGDYNKVNI
+648 AVLRSGNYDGVNI

-676 DDGVSFGNMNGY
+676 DENVSFGNMNGY

-701 EIPEGADVKKNK
+701 EITNGTDVKLNK

-721 TAYGAYSDYVKN
+721 TSTGTYADYVKKDV
-733 TTADA
+733 ADA

-744 KYSLNIL
+744 KYSLNML

-813 DPTDPDVKDA
+813 DPTDSDVKDA

-829 ETRYRPTTKNSCPYL
+829 QTGYRPTTKNACPYL

-873 FLDIEAKKVD
+873 FLDIDAKKVD

-933 VTPPEAPEDETY
+933 VTPPVAPEDETY

>member
-117 GKDYYYVDNKW
+117 GKDYYYVDDKW

-197 RWRNVDPADALRG
+197 RWRNLDPADALRG

-218 FSSHDTTSLQ
+218 FSSQDTTSLQ

-258 FWGNFSFNNQIA
+258 FWGNFNFNNQIA

-275 PAVLTAGKT
+275 PAVLN
-284 AGSTINYT
+284 AGSSAALNYT
-292 DVPYIYIE
+292 DIPYIYVE
-300 KILTVTD
+300 KTLSITN
-307 GANGINVDDKI
+307 GAKGVNVNHQI
-318 PLNIFCGNLDMTTD
+318 PLNILCGNTCIITTD
-332 QPVYG
+332 PIYA
-337 NLYIMNDTSQ
+337 NLYMMNDNTPDSE
-347 KKVVDNWWPYQYHM
+347 KVEKQVYWPEFKIEKYANYINF
-361 EDGPNQLNIKGENGS
+361 NQGS
-376 LLSAWTYKLVNGT
+376 LLSNWTYQLINGVDNPTEHVGGSIYAQDELCIDADNNRGVVEGSLV
-389 DTVDSYVSGNI
+389 VDD
-400 YTKSDLEIKI
+400 DL
-410 TGAYTAGDGIT
+410 
-421 GRIQGDLV
+421 L
-429 CDKDLTISTSNGIH
+429 ISTQEFVVE
-443 IDGDLVVRGHLY
+443 GDLVVKGSLKITNGR
-455 CDSQNIVVK
+455 VK
-464 NFYYNP
+464 V
-470 DLYSLGGKIG
+470 GGKFYHNNQAG
-480 GLEQLP
+480 DDYTDK
-486 SNIVFKNAYPIQQY
+486 VFDS
-500 TGATLGSTKKSITYN
+500 TGAT
-515 KFSGSYASPTY
+515 A
-526 TLTTDTNSRD
+526 LTPDAYDS
-536 VLSVYPYYMTREYV
+536 SKGYPSYMTREYV
-550 LGLTDATYTGKD
+550 LGLTDETYTGKD
-562 ASGKNVEL
+562 ASGKNVTL
-570 SRQFVNT
+570 ARQFVNT

-615 PTSAAGMDVRAY
+615 PASAAGMDVRAY
-627 EPSDAVGPDDNKE
+627 EPNDAVNTPNGKE

-648 AVLRYGDYNKVNI
+648 AVLRSGNYDGVNI

-676 DDGVSFGNMNGY
+676 DDNVSFGNMNGY
-688 RGFIFEDCGAAVA
+688 RGFIFEDCGATVA
-701 EIPEGADVKKNK
+701 EITNGTDVKLNK

-721 TAYGAYSDYVKN
+721 TSTGTYADYVKKDV
-733 TTADA
+733 ADA

-813 DPTDPDVKDA
+813 DPTDPDVKDT

-829 ETRYRPTTKNSCPYL
+829 QTGYRPTTKNSCPYL

-873 FLDIEAKKVD
+873 FLDIDAKKVD

-933 VTPPEAPEDETY
+933 VTPPVAPEDETY

>member
-117 GKDYYYVDNKW
+117 GKDYYYVDDKW

-197 RWRNVDPADALRG
+197 RWRNLDPADALRG

-218 FSSHDTTSLQ
+218 FSSQDTTSLQ

-258 FWGNFSFNNQIA
+258 FWGNFNFNNQIA

-275 PAVLTAGKT
+275 PAVLN
-284 AGSTINYT
+284 AGSSAALNYT
-292 DVPYIYIE
+292 DIPYIYVE
-300 KILTVTD
+300 KTLSITNGAKGVNVT
-307 GANGINVDDKI
+307 NQI
-318 PLNIFCGNLDMTTD
+318 PLNILCGNTCIITTD
-332 QPVYG
+332 PIYA
-337 NLYIMNDTSQ
+337 NLYMMNDNTPDSE
-347 KKVVDNWWPYQYHM
+347 KVEKQVYWPEFKIEKYANYINF
-361 EDGPNQLNIKGENGS
+361 NQGS
-376 LLSAWTYKLVNGT
+376 LLSNWTYQLINGVDNPTEHVGGSIYAQDELCIDADNNRGVVEGNLVL
-389 DTVDSYVSGNI
+389 DD
-400 YTKSDLEIKI
+400 DL
-410 TGAYTAGDGIT
+410 
-421 GRIQGDLV
+421 L
-429 CDKDLTISTSNGIH
+429 ISTQEFVVE
-443 IDGDLVVRGHLY
+443 GDLVVKGKLKITNGR
-455 CDSQNIVVK
+455 VK
-464 NFYYNP
+464 V
-470 DLYSLGGKIG
+470 GGKFYHNNQTG
-480 GLEQLP
+480 DDYTDK
-486 SNIVFKNAYPIQQY
+486 VFDS
-500 TGATLGSTKKSITYN
+500 TGAT
-515 KFSGSYASPTY
+515 A
-526 TLTTDTNSRD
+526 LTPDAYDS
-536 VLSVYPYYMTREYV
+536 SKGYPSYMTREYV
-550 LGLTDATYTGKD
+550 LGLTDETYTGKD
-562 ASGKNVEL
+562 ASGKNVTL
-570 SRQFVNT
+570 ARQFVNT

-615 PTSAAGMDVRAY
+615 PASAAGMDVRAY
-627 EPSDAVGPDDNKE
+627 EPNDAVNTPNGKE

-648 AVLRYGDYNKVNI
+648 AVLRYGNYDGVNI

-688 RGFIFEDCGAAVA
+688 RGFIFEDCGAKA
-701 EIPEGADVKKNK
+701 EEITEGANVKLNK

-721 TAYGAYSDYVKN
+721 TSTGTYADYVKKDV
-733 TTADA
+733 ADA

-829 ETRYRPTTKNSCPYL
+829 QTGYRPTTKNSCPYL

-933 VTPPEAPEDETY
+933 VTPPVAPEDETY

>member
-106 GRIQSCTIENI
+106 GQIQSCTIENI

-197 RWRNVDPADALRG
+197 RWRNLDPADALRG
-210 YSFDGSAN
+210 YSFDGSAS
-218 FSSHDTTSLQ
+218 FSSQDTTSLQ

-258 FWGNFSFNNQIA
+258 FWGNFNFNNQIA

-275 PAVLTAGKT
+275 PAVLN
-284 AGSTINYT
+284 AGSSAALNYT
-292 DVPYIYIE
+292 DIPYIYVE
-300 KILTVTD
+300 KTLSITNGAKGVNVT
-307 GANGINVDDKI
+307 NKI
-318 PLNIFCGNLDMTTD
+318 PLNILCGNTCIITTD
-332 QPVYG
+332 PIYA
-337 NLYIMNDTSQ
+337 NLYMMNDNTPDSE
-347 KKVVDNWWPYQYHM
+347 KVEKQVYWPEFKIEKYANYINF
-361 EDGPNQLNIKGENGS
+361 NQGS
-376 LLSAWTYKLVNGT
+376 LLSNWTYQLINGVDNPTEHVGGSIYARDELCIDADNQKGVVEGNLV
-389 DTVDSYVSGNI
+389 VDD
-400 YTKSDLEIKI
+400 DL
-410 TGAYTAGDGIT
+410 
-421 GRIQGDLV
+421 L
-429 CDKDLTISTSNGIH
+429 ISTQEFVVE
-443 IDGDLVVRGHLY
+443 GDLVVKGKLKITNGR
-455 CDSQNIVVK
+455 VK
-464 NFYYNP
+464 VGGNFYHDNQAGDDYT
-470 DLYSLGGKIG
+470 DK
-480 GLEQLP
+480 
-486 SNIVFKNAYPIQQY
+486 VFDS
-500 TGATLGSTKKSITYN
+500 TGAT
-515 KFSGSYASPTY
+515 A
-526 TLTTDTNSRD
+526 LTPDAYDS
-536 VLSVYPYYMTREYV
+536 SKGYPFYMTREYV
-550 LGLTDATYTGKD
+550 LGLTDETYTGKD
-562 ASGKNVEL
+562 ASGKNVTL
-570 SRQFVNT
+570 ARQFVNT

-627 EPSDAVGPDDNKE
+627 EPNDAVNTPNGKE

-648 AVLRYGDYNKVNI
+648 AVLRYGNYDGVNI

-688 RGFIFEDCGAAVA
+688 RGFIFEDCGATVA
-701 EIPEGADVKKNK
+701 EITNGTDVKLNK

-721 TAYGAYSDYVKN
+721 TSTGTYADYVKKDV
-733 TTADA
+733 ADA

-744 KYSLNIL
+744 KYSLNML

-813 DPTDPDVKDA
+813 DPTDSDVKDA

-829 ETRYRPTTKNSCPYL
+829 QTGYRPTTKNACPYL

-873 FLDIEAKKVD
+873 FLDIDAKKVD

-933 VTPPEAPEDETY
+933 VTPPVAPEDETY

>member
-117 GKDYYYVDNKW
+117 GKDYYYVDDKW

-197 RWRNVDPADALRG
+197 RWRNLDPADALRG

-218 FSSHDTTSLQ
+218 FSSQDTTSLQ

-258 FWGNFSFNNQIA
+258 FWGNFNFNNQIA

-275 PAVLTAGKT
+275 PAVLN
-284 AGSTINYT
+284 AGSSAALNYT
-292 DVPYIYIE
+292 DIPYIYVE
-300 KILTVTD
+300 KTLSITN
-307 GANGINVDDKI
+307 GAKGVNVNHQI
-318 PLNIFCGNLDMTTD
+318 PLNILCGNTCIITTD
-332 QPVYG
+332 PIYA
-337 NLYIMNDTSQ
+337 NLYMMNDNTPDSE
-347 KKVVDNWWPYQYHM
+347 KVEKQVYWPEFKIEKYANYINF
-361 EDGPNQLNIKGENGS
+361 NQGS
-376 LLSAWTYKLVNGT
+376 LLSNWTYQLINGVDNPTEHVGGSIYAQDELCIDADNQKGVVEGNLV
-389 DTVDSYVSGNI
+389 VDD
-400 YTKSDLEIKI
+400 DL
-410 TGAYTAGDGIT
+410 
-421 GRIQGDLV
+421 L
-429 CDKDLTISTSNGIH
+429 ISTQEFVVE
-443 IDGDLVVRGHLY
+443 GDLVVKGKLKITNGR
-455 CDSQNIVVK
+455 VK
-464 NFYYNP
+464 V
-470 DLYSLGGKIG
+470 GGKFYHNNQAG
-480 GLEQLP
+480 DDYTDK
-486 SNIVFKNAYPIQQY
+486 VFDS
-500 TGATLGSTKKSITYN
+500 TGAT
-515 KFSGSYASPTY
+515 A
-526 TLTTDTNSRD
+526 LTPDAYDS
-536 VLSVYPYYMTREYV
+536 SKGYPSYMTREYV
-550 LGLTDATYTGKD
+550 LGLTDETYTGKD
-562 ASGKNVEL
+562 ASGKNVTL
-570 SRQFVNT
+570 ARQFVNT

-627 EPSDAVGPDDNKE
+627 EPNDAVNTPNGKE

-648 AVLRYGDYNKVNI
+648 AVLRYGNYDGVNI

-676 DDGVSFGNMNGY
+676 DDNVSFGNMNGY
-688 RGFIFEDCGAAVA
+688 RGFIFEDCGATVA
-701 EIPEGADVKKNK
+701 EITNGTDVKLNK

-721 TAYGAYSDYVKN
+721 TSTGTYADYVKKDV
-733 TTADA
+733 ADA

-813 DPTDPDVKDA
+813 DPTDPDVKDT

-829 ETRYRPTTKNSCPYL
+829 QTGYRPTTKNSCPYL

-873 FLDIEAKKVD
+873 FLDIDAKKVD

-933 VTPPEAPEDETY
+933 VTPPVAPEDETY

>member
-117 GKDYYYVDNKW
+117 GKDYYYVDDKW

-197 RWRNVDPADALRG
+197 VWRNLDPADALRG

-218 FSSHDTTSLQ
+218 FSSQDTTSLQ

-258 FWGNFSFNNQIA
+258 FWGNFNFNNQIA

-275 PAVLTAGKT
+275 PAVLN
-284 AGSTINYT
+284 AGSSAALNYT
-292 DVPYIYIE
+292 DIPYIYVE
-300 KILTVTD
+300 KTLSITN
-307 GANGINVDDKI
+307 GAKGVNVNHQI
-318 PLNIFCGNLDMTTD
+318 PLNILCGNTCIITTD
-332 QPVYG
+332 PIYA
-337 NLYIMNDTSQ
+337 NLYMMNDNTPDSE
-347 KKVVDNWWPYQYHM
+347 KVEKQVYWPEFKIERYANYINF
-361 EDGPNQLNIKGENGS
+361 NQGS
-376 LLSAWTYKLVNGT
+376 LLSNWTYQLINGVDNPTEHVGGSIYAQDELCIDADNQKGVVEGNLV
-389 DTVDSYVSGNI
+389 VDD
-400 YTKSDLEIKI
+400 DL
-410 TGAYTAGDGIT
+410 
-421 GRIQGDLV
+421 L
-429 CDKDLTISTSNGIH
+429 ISTQEFVVE
-443 IDGDLVVRGHLY
+443 GDLVVKGKLKITNGR
-455 CDSQNIVVK
+455 VK
-464 NFYYNP
+464 V
-470 DLYSLGGKIG
+470 GGKFYHNNQAG
-480 GLEQLP
+480 DDYTDK
-486 SNIVFKNAYPIQQY
+486 VFDS
-500 TGATLGSTKKSITYN
+500 TGAT
-515 KFSGSYASPTY
+515 A
-526 TLTTDTNSRD
+526 LTPDAYDS
-536 VLSVYPYYMTREYV
+536 SKGYPSYMTREYV
-550 LGLTDATYTGKD
+550 LGLTDETYTGKD
-562 ASGKNVEL
+562 ASGKNVTL
-570 SRQFVNT
+570 ARQFVNT

-605 DSWWQKYSVD
+605 DSWWQRYSVD

-627 EPSDAVGPDDNKE
+627 EPNDAVNTPNGKE

-648 AVLRYGDYNKVNI
+648 AVLRSGNYDGVNI

-721 TAYGAYSDYVKN
+721 TAYGAYSDYVKKDV
-733 TTADA
+733 ADA

-813 DPTDPDVKDA
+813 DPTDPDVKDT

-829 ETRYRPTTKNSCPYL
+829 QTGYRPTTKNSCPYL

-873 FLDIEAKKVD
+873 FLDIDAKKVE

>member
-197 RWRNVDPADALRG
+197 RWRNLDPADALRG

-218 FSSHDTTSLQ
+218 FSSQDTTSLQ

-258 FWGNFSFNNQIA
+258 FWGNFNFNNQIA

-275 PAVLTAGKT
+275 PAVLN
-284 AGSTINYT
+284 AGSSAALNYT
-292 DVPYIYIE
+292 DIPYIYVE
-300 KILTVTD
+300 KTLSITN
-307 GANGINVDDKI
+307 GAKGVNVNHQI
-318 PLNIFCGNLDMTTD
+318 PLNILCGNTCIITTD
-332 QPVYG
+332 PIYA
-337 NLYIMNDTSQ
+337 NLYMMNDNTPDSE
-347 KKVVDNWWPYQYHM
+347 KVEKQVYWPEFKIEKYANYINF
-361 EDGPNQLNIKGENGS
+361 NQGS
-376 LLSAWTYKLVNGT
+376 LLSNWTYQLINGVDNPTEHVGGSIYAQDELCIDADNNRGVVEGSLV
-389 DTVDSYVSGNI
+389 VDD
-400 YTKSDLEIKI
+400 DL
-410 TGAYTAGDGIT
+410 
-421 GRIQGDLV
+421 L
-429 CDKDLTISTSNGIH
+429 ISTQEFVVE
-443 IDGDLVVRGHLY
+443 GDLVVKGSLKITNGR
-455 CDSQNIVVK
+455 VK
-464 NFYYNP
+464 V
-470 DLYSLGGKIG
+470 GGKFYHNNQAG
-480 GLEQLP
+480 DDYTDK
-486 SNIVFKNAYPIQQY
+486 VFDS
-500 TGATLGSTKKSITYN
+500 TGAT
-515 KFSGSYASPTY
+515 A
-526 TLTTDTNSRD
+526 LTPDAYDS
-536 VLSVYPYYMTREYV
+536 SKGYPSYMTREYV
-550 LGLTDATYTGKD
+550 LGLTDETYTGKD
-562 ASGKNVEL
+562 ASGKNVTL
-570 SRQFVNT
+570 ARQFVNT

-615 PTSAAGMDVRAY
+615 PASAAGMDVRAY
-627 EPSDAVGPDDNKE
+627 EPNDAVNTPNGKE

-648 AVLRYGDYNKVNI
+648 AVLRYGNYDGVNI

-676 DDGVSFGNMNGY
+676 DDNVSFGNMNGY

-701 EIPEGADVKKNK
+701 EITNGTDVKLNK

-721 TAYGAYSDYVKN
+721 TSTGTYADYVKKDV
-733 TTADA
+733 ADA

-813 DPTDPDVKDA
+813 DPTDPDVKDT

-829 ETRYRPTTKNSCPYL
+829 QTGYRPTTKNSCPYL

-873 FLDIEAKKVD
+873 FLDIDAKKVD

-933 VTPPEAPEDETY
+933 VTPPVAPEDETY

>member
-117 GKDYYYVDNKW
+117 GKDYYYVDDKW

-197 RWRNVDPADALRG
+197 RWRNLDPADALRG

-218 FSSHDTTSLQ
+218 FSSQDTTSLQ

-258 FWGNFSFNNQIA
+258 FWGNFNFNNQIA

-275 PAVLTAGKT
+275 PAVLN
-284 AGSTINYT
+284 AGSSAALNYT
-292 DVPYIYIE
+292 DIPYIYVE
-300 KILTVTD
+300 KTLSITN
-307 GANGINVDDKI
+307 GAKGVNVNHQI
-318 PLNIFCGNLDMTTD
+318 PLNILCGNTCIITTD
-332 QPVYG
+332 PIYA
-337 NLYIMNDTSQ
+337 NLYMMNDNTPDSE
-347 KKVVDNWWPYQYHM
+347 KVEKQVYWPEFKIERYANYINF
-361 EDGPNQLNIKGENGS
+361 NQGS
-376 LLSAWTYKLVNGT
+376 LLSNWTYQLINGVDNPTEHVGGSIYAQDELCIDADNQKGVVEGNLV
-389 DTVDSYVSGNI
+389 VDD
-400 YTKSDLEIKI
+400 DL
-410 TGAYTAGDGIT
+410 
-421 GRIQGDLV
+421 L
-429 CDKDLTISTSNGIH
+429 ISTQEFVVE
-443 IDGDLVVRGHLY
+443 GDLVVKGKLKITNGR
-455 CDSQNIVVK
+455 VK
-464 NFYYNP
+464 V
-470 DLYSLGGKIG
+470 GGKFYHNNQAG
-480 GLEQLP
+480 DDYTDK
-486 SNIVFKNAYPIQQY
+486 VFDS
-500 TGATLGSTKKSITYN
+500 TGAT
-515 KFSGSYASPTY
+515 A
-526 TLTTDTNSRD
+526 LTPDAYDS
-536 VLSVYPYYMTREYV
+536 SKGYPSYMTREYV
-550 LGLTDATYTGKD
+550 LGLTDETYTGKD
-562 ASGKNVEL
+562 ASGKNVTL
-570 SRQFVNT
+570 ARQFVNT

-627 EPSDAVGPDDNKE
+627 EPNDAVNTPNGKE

-648 AVLRYGDYNKVNI
+648 AVLRYGNYDGVNI

-688 RGFIFEDCGAAVA
+688 RGFIFEDCGAKA
-701 EIPEGADVKKNK
+701 EEITEGANVKLNK

-721 TAYGAYSDYVKN
+721 TSTGTYADYVKKDV
-733 TTADA
+733 ADA

-813 DPTDPDVKDA
+813 DPTDPDVKDT

-829 ETRYRPTTKNSCPYL
+829 QTGYRPTTKNSCPYL

-933 VTPPEAPEDETY
+933 VTPPVAPEDETY

>member
-117 GKDYYYVDNKW
+117 GKDYYYVDDKW

-197 RWRNVDPADALRG
+197 KWRDLDPADALRG
-210 YSFDGSAN
+210 YSFDGSAS
-218 FSSHDTTSLQ
+218 FSSQDTTSLQ

-258 FWGNFSFNNQIA
+258 FWGNFNFNNQIA

-275 PAVLTAGKT
+275 PAVLN
-284 AGSTINYT
+284 AGSSAALNYT
-292 DVPYIYIE
+292 DIPYIYVE
-300 KILTVTD
+300 KTLSITT
-307 GANGINVDDKI
+307 GAKGVNVNHQI
-318 PLNIFCGNLDMTTD
+318 PLNILCGNTCIITTD
-332 QPVYG
+332 PIYA
-337 NLYIMNDTSQ
+337 NLYMMNDNTPDSE
-347 KKVVDNWWPYQYHM
+347 KVEKQVYWPEFKIEKYANYINF
-361 EDGPNQLNIKGENGS
+361 NQGS
-376 LLSAWTYKLVNGT
+376 LLSNWTYQLINGVDNPTEHVGGSIYAQDELCIDADNQKGVVEGSLV
-389 DTVDSYVSGNI
+389 VDD
-400 YTKSDLEIKI
+400 DL
-410 TGAYTAGDGIT
+410 
-421 GRIQGDLV
+421 L
-429 CDKDLTISTSNGIH
+429 ISTQEFVVE
-443 IDGDLVVRGHLY
+443 GDLVVKGKLKIT
-455 CDSQNIVVK
+455 NGKVK
-464 NFYYNP
+464 V
-470 DLYSLGGKIG
+470 GGKFYHDNQAG
-480 GLEQLP
+480 DDYTDK
-486 SNIVFKNAYPIQQY
+486 VFDS
-500 TGATLGSTKKSITYN
+500 TGAT
-515 KFSGSYASPTY
+515 A
-526 TLTTDTNSRD
+526 LTPDAYDS
-536 VLSVYPYYMTREYV
+536 SKGYPFYMTREYV
-550 LGLTDATYTGKD
+550 LGLTDETYTGKD
-562 ASGKNVEL
+562 ASGKNVTL
-570 SRQFVNT
+570 ARQFVNT

-627 EPSDAVGPDDNKE
+627 EPNDAVNTPNGKE

-648 AVLRYGDYNKVNI
+648 AVLRSGNYDGVNI

-676 DDGVSFGNMNGY
+676 DENVSFGNMNGY
-688 RGFIFEDCGAAVA
+688 RGFIFEDCGATVA

-721 TAYGAYSDYVKN
+721 TSTGTYADYVKKDV
-733 TTADA
+733 ADA

-744 KYSLNIL
+744 KYSLNML
-751 LRGSVRMNKAGLMTR
+751 LRGSVAMNKAGLMTR
-766 HYVSLAETGTNFQIY
+766 QYVSLAETGTNFQIY

-829 ETRYRPTTKNSCPYL
+829 QTGYRPTTKNACPYL

-873 FLDIEAKKVD
+873 FLDIDAKKVD

-933 VTPPEAPEDETY
+933 VTPPVAPEDETY

>member
-117 GKDYYYVDNKW
+117 GKDYYYVDDKW

-197 RWRNVDPADALRG
+197 KWRDLDPSNPADLLRG
-210 YSFDGSAN
+210 YSFDKDSS
-218 FSSHDTTSLQ
+218 FSSQDTTSLQ

-258 FWGNFSFNNQIA
+258 FWGNFNFNNQIA

-275 PAVLTAGKT
+275 PAVLN
-284 AGSTINYT
+284 AGSSAALNYT
-292 DVPYIYIE
+292 DIPYIYVE
-300 KILTVTD
+300 KTLTITNGAKGVNVT
-307 GANGINVDDKI
+307 NQI
-318 PLNIFCGNLDMTTD
+318 PLNILCGNTCIITTD
-332 QPVYG
+332 PIYA
-337 NLYIMNDTSQ
+337 NLYMMNDNTPDSE
-347 KKVVDNWWPYQYHM
+347 KVEKQVYWPEFKIEKYANYINF
-361 EDGPNQLNIKGENGS
+361 NQGS
-376 LLSAWTYKLVNGT
+376 LLSNWTYQLINGVDNPTEHVGGSIYAQDDLCIDADNQKGVVEGNLV
-389 DTVDSYVSGNI
+389 VDD
-400 YTKSDLEIKI
+400 DL
-410 TGAYTAGDGIT
+410 
-421 GRIQGDLV
+421 L
-429 CDKDLTISTSNGIH
+429 ISTQEFVVE
-443 IDGDLVVRGHLY
+443 GDLVVKGKLKITNGR
-455 CDSQNIVVK
+455 VK
-464 NFYYNP
+464 VGGNFYHDNQAGDDYT
-470 DLYSLGGKIG
+470 DK
-480 GLEQLP
+480 
-486 SNIVFKNAYPIQQY
+486 VFDS
-500 TGATLGSTKKSITYN
+500 TGAT
-515 KFSGSYASPTY
+515 A
-526 TLTTDTNSRD
+526 LTPDAYDS
-536 VLSVYPYYMTREYV
+536 SKGYPFYMTREYV
-550 LGLTDATYTGKD
+550 LGLTDETYTGKD
-562 ASGKNVEL
+562 ASGKNVTL
-570 SRQFVNT
+570 ARQFVNT

-627 EPSDAVGPDDNKE
+627 EPNDAVNTPNGKE

-648 AVLRYGDYNKVNI
+648 AVLRYGNYDGVNI

-688 RGFIFEDCGAAVA
+688 RGFIFEDCGATVA
-701 EIPEGADVKKNK
+701 EITNGTDVKLNK

-721 TAYGAYSDYVKN
+721 TSTGTYADYVKKDV
-733 TTADA
+733 ADA

-744 KYSLNIL
+744 KYSLNML

-813 DPTDPDVKDA
+813 DPTDPDVKDT

-829 ETRYRPTTKNSCPYL
+829 QTGYRPTTKNSCPYL

-933 VTPPEAPEDETY
+933 VTPPVAPEDETY

>member
-117 GKDYYYVDNKW
+117 GKDYYYVDDKW

-197 RWRNVDPADALRG
+197 RWRNLDPADALRG

-218 FSSHDTTSLQ
+218 FSSQDTTSLQ

-258 FWGNFSFNNQIA
+258 FWGNFNFNNQIA

-275 PAVLTAGKT
+275 PAVLN
-284 AGSTINYT
+284 AGSSAALNYT
-292 DVPYIYIE
+292 DIPYIYVE
-300 KILTVTD
+300 KTLSITN
-307 GANGINVDDKI
+307 GAKGVNVNHQI
-318 PLNIFCGNLDMTTD
+318 PLNILCGNTCIITTD
-332 QPVYG
+332 PIYA
-337 NLYIMNDTSQ
+337 NLYMMNDNTPDSE
-347 KKVVDNWWPYQYHM
+347 KVEKQVYWPEFKIEKYANYINF
-361 EDGPNQLNIKGENGS
+361 NQGS
-376 LLSAWTYKLVNGT
+376 LLSNWTYQLINGVDNPTEHVGGSIYAQDELCIDADNNRGVVEGSLV
-389 DTVDSYVSGNI
+389 VDD
-400 YTKSDLEIKI
+400 DL
-410 TGAYTAGDGIT
+410 
-421 GRIQGDLV
+421 L
-429 CDKDLTISTSNGIH
+429 ISTQEFVVE
-443 IDGDLVVRGHLY
+443 GDLVVKGSLKITNGR
-455 CDSQNIVVK
+455 VK
-464 NFYYNP
+464 V
-470 DLYSLGGKIG
+470 GGKFYHNNQAG
-480 GLEQLP
+480 DDYTDK
-486 SNIVFKNAYPIQQY
+486 VFDS
-500 TGATLGSTKKSITYN
+500 TGAT
-515 KFSGSYASPTY
+515 A
-526 TLTTDTNSRD
+526 LTPDAYDS
-536 VLSVYPYYMTREYV
+536 SKGYPSYMTREYV
-550 LGLTDATYTGKD
+550 LGLTDETYTGKD
-562 ASGKNVEL
+562 ASGKNVTL
-570 SRQFVNT
+570 ARQFVNT

-615 PTSAAGMDVRAY
+615 PASAAGMDVRAY
-627 EPSDAVGPDDNKE
+627 EPNDAVNTPNGKE

-648 AVLRYGDYNKVNI
+648 AVLRYGNYDGVNI

-688 RGFIFEDCGAAVA
+688 RGFIFEDCGAKA
-701 EIPEGADVKKNK
+701 EEITEGANVKLNK

-721 TAYGAYSDYVKN
+721 TSTGTYADYVKKDV
-733 TTADA
+733 ADA

-744 KYSLNIL
+744 KYSLNML

-813 DPTDPDVKDA
+813 DPTDPDVKDT

-829 ETRYRPTTKNSCPYL
+829 QTGYRPTTKNSCPYL

-933 VTPPEAPEDETY
+933 VTPPVAPEDETY

>member
-197 RWRNVDPADALRG
+197 RWRNMDPADALRG
-210 YSFDGSAN
+210 YSFDKDSS
-218 FSSHDTTSLQ
+218 FSSQDTTSLQ

-258 FWGNFSFNNQIA
+258 FWGNFNFNNQIA

-275 PAVLTAGKT
+275 PAVLN
-284 AGSTINYT
+284 AGSSAALNYT
-292 DVPYIYIE
+292 DIPYIYVE
-300 KILTVTD
+300 KTLSITT
-307 GANGINVDDKI
+307 GAKGVNVNHQI
-318 PLNIFCGNLDMTTD
+318 PLNILCGNTCIITTD
-332 QPVYG
+332 PIYA
-337 NLYIMNDTSQ
+337 NLYMMNDNTPDSE
-347 KKVVDNWWPYQYHM
+347 KVEKQVYWPEFKIEKYANYINF
-361 EDGPNQLNIKGENGS
+361 NQGS
-376 LLSAWTYKLVNGT
+376 LLSNWTYQLINGVDNPTEHVGGSIYAQDELCIDADNQKGVVEGSLV
-389 DTVDSYVSGNI
+389 VDD
-400 YTKSDLEIKI
+400 DL
-410 TGAYTAGDGIT
+410 
-421 GRIQGDLV
+421 L
-429 CDKDLTISTSNGIH
+429 ISTQEFAVE
-443 IDGDLVVRGHLY
+443 GDLVVKGKLKIT
-455 CDSQNIVVK
+455 NGKVK
-464 NFYYNP
+464 V
-470 DLYSLGGKIG
+470 GGKFYHDNQAG
-480 GLEQLP
+480 DDYTDK
-486 SNIVFKNAYPIQQY
+486 VFDS
-500 TGATLGSTKKSITYN
+500 TGAT
-515 KFSGSYASPTY
+515 A
-526 TLTTDTNSRD
+526 LTPDAYDS
-536 VLSVYPYYMTREYV
+536 SKGYPFYMTREYV
-550 LGLTDATYTGKD
+550 LGLTDETYTGKD
-562 ASGKNVEL
+562 ASGKNVTL
-570 SRQFVNT
+570 ARQFVNT

-627 EPSDAVGPDDNKE
+627 EPNDAVNTPNGKE

-648 AVLRYGDYNKVNI
+648 AVLRSGNYDGVNI

-676 DDGVSFGNMNGY
+676 DENVSFGNMNGY
-688 RGFIFEDCGAAVA
+688 RGFIFEDCGATVA

-721 TAYGAYSDYVKN
+721 TSTGTYADYVKKDV
-733 TTADA
+733 ADA

-744 KYSLNIL
+744 KYSLNML
-751 LRGSVRMNKAGLMTR
+751 LRGSVAMNKAGLMTR
-766 HYVSLAETGTNFQIY
+766 QYVSLAETGTNFQIY
-781 NAYGKPDTGI
+781 NAYGKPDAGI

-829 ETRYRPTTKNSCPYL
+829 QTGYRPTTKNSCPYL

-873 FLDIEAKKVD
+873 FLDIDAKKVE

-933 VTPPEAPEDETY
+933 VTPPVAPEDETY

>member
-1 MNDHEKKG
+1 
-9 KVGGSVL
+9 
-16 FTVIVVMMVLVVFL
+16 MMVLVVFL

-117 GKDYYYVDNKW
+117 GKDYYYVDDKW

-197 RWRNVDPADALRG
+197 RWRNLDPADALRG

-218 FSSHDTTSLQ
+218 FSSQDTTSLQ

-258 FWGNFSFNNQIA
+258 FWGNFNFNNQIA

-275 PAVLTAGKT
+275 PAVLN
-284 AGSTINYT
+284 AGSSAALNYT
-292 DVPYIYIE
+292 DIPYIYVE
-300 KILTVTD
+300 KTLSITN
-307 GANGINVDDKI
+307 GAKGVNVNHQI
-318 PLNIFCGNLDMTTD
+318 PLNILCGNTCIITTD
-332 QPVYG
+332 PIYA
-337 NLYIMNDTSQ
+337 NLYMMNDNTPDSE
-347 KKVVDNWWPYQYHM
+347 KVEKQVYWPEFKIERYANYINF
-361 EDGPNQLNIKGENGS
+361 NQGS
-376 LLSAWTYKLVNGT
+376 LLSNWTYQLINGVDNPTEHVGGSIYAQDELCIDADNQKGVVEGNLV
-389 DTVDSYVSGNI
+389 VDD
-400 YTKSDLEIKI
+400 DL
-410 TGAYTAGDGIT
+410 
-421 GRIQGDLV
+421 L
-429 CDKDLTISTSNGIH
+429 ISTQEFVVE
-443 IDGDLVVRGHLY
+443 GDLVVKGKLKITNGR
-455 CDSQNIVVK
+455 VK
-464 NFYYNP
+464 V
-470 DLYSLGGKIG
+470 GGKFYHNNQTG
-480 GLEQLP
+480 DDYTDK
-486 SNIVFKNAYPIQQY
+486 VFDS
-500 TGATLGSTKKSITYN
+500 TGAT
-515 KFSGSYASPTY
+515 A
-526 TLTTDTNSRD
+526 LTPDAYDS
-536 VLSVYPYYMTREYV
+536 SKGYPSYMTREYV
-550 LGLTDATYTGKD
+550 LGLTDETYTGKD
-562 ASGKNVEL
+562 ASGKNVTL
-570 SRQFVNT
+570 ARQFVNT

-627 EPSDAVGPDDNKE
+627 EPNDAVNTPNGKE

-648 AVLRYGDYNKVNI
+648 AVLRYGNYDGVNI

-676 DDGVSFGNMNGY
+676 DDGVSFSNMSGY
-688 RGFIFEDCGAAVA
+688 RGFIFEDCGAKA
-701 EIPEGADVKKNK
+701 EEITEGANVKLNK

-721 TAYGAYSDYVKN
+721 TSTGTYADYVKKDV
-733 TTADA
+733 ADA

-813 DPTDPDVKDA
+813 DPTDPDVKDT

-829 ETRYRPTTKNSCPYL
+829 QTGYRPTTKNSCPYL

-933 VTPPEAPEDETY
+933 VTPPVAPEDETY

>member
-117 GKDYYYVDNKW
+117 GKDYYYVDDKW

-197 RWRNVDPADALRG
+197 RWRNLDPADALRG

-218 FSSHDTTSLQ
+218 FSSQDTTSLQ

-258 FWGNFSFNNQIA
+258 FWGNFNFNNQIA

-275 PAVLTAGKT
+275 PAVLN
-284 AGSTINYT
+284 AGSSAALNYT
-292 DVPYIYIE
+292 DIPYIYVE
-300 KILTVTD
+300 KTLSITN
-307 GANGINVDDKI
+307 GAKGVNVNHQI
-318 PLNIFCGNLDMTTD
+318 PLNILCGNTCIITTD
-332 QPVYG
+332 PIYA
-337 NLYIMNDTSQ
+337 NLYMMNDNTPDSE
-347 KKVVDNWWPYQYHM
+347 KVEKQVYWPEFKIEKYANYINF
-361 EDGPNQLNIKGENGS
+361 NQGS
-376 LLSAWTYKLVNGT
+376 LLSNWTYQLINGVDNPTEHVGGSIYAQDELCIDADNNRGVVEGSLV
-389 DTVDSYVSGNI
+389 VDD
-400 YTKSDLEIKI
+400 DL
-410 TGAYTAGDGIT
+410 
-421 GRIQGDLV
+421 L
-429 CDKDLTISTSNGIH
+429 ISTQEFVVE
-443 IDGDLVVRGHLY
+443 GDLVVKGSLKITNGR
-455 CDSQNIVVK
+455 VK
-464 NFYYNP
+464 V
-470 DLYSLGGKIG
+470 GGKFYHNNQAG
-480 GLEQLP
+480 DDYTDK
-486 SNIVFKNAYPIQQY
+486 VFDS
-500 TGATLGSTKKSITYN
+500 TGAT
-515 KFSGSYASPTY
+515 A
-526 TLTTDTNSRD
+526 LTPDAYDS
-536 VLSVYPYYMTREYV
+536 SKGYPSYMTREYV
-550 LGLTDATYTGKD
+550 LGLTDETYTGKD
-562 ASGKNVEL
+562 ASGKNVTL
-570 SRQFVNT
+570 ARQFVNT

-615 PTSAAGMDVRAY
+615 PASAAGMDVRAY
-627 EPSDAVGPDDNKE
+627 EPNDAVNTPNGKE

-648 AVLRYGDYNKVNI
+648 AVLRYGNYDGVNI

-688 RGFIFEDCGAAVA
+688 RGFIFEDCGAKA
-701 EIPEGADVKKNK
+701 EEITEGANVKLNK

-721 TAYGAYSDYVKN
+721 TSTGTYADYVKKDV
-733 TTADA
+733 ADA

-744 KYSLNIL
+744 KYSLNML

-829 ETRYRPTTKNSCPYL
+829 QTGYRPTTKNSCPYL

-873 FLDIEAKKVD
+873 FLDIDAKKVD

-933 VTPPEAPEDETY
+933 VTPPVAPEDETY

>member
-117 GKDYYYVDNKW
+117 GKDYYYVDDKW

-197 RWRNVDPADALRG
+197 VWRNLDPADALRG

-218 FSSHDTTSLQ
+218 FSSQDTTSLQ

-258 FWGNFSFNNQIA
+258 FWGNFNFNNQIA

-275 PAVLTAGKT
+275 PAVLN
-284 AGSTINYT
+284 AGSSAALNYT
-292 DVPYIYIE
+292 DIPYIYVE
-300 KILTVTD
+300 KTLSITN
-307 GANGINVDDKI
+307 GAKGVNVNHQI
-318 PLNIFCGNLDMTTD
+318 PLNILCGNTCIITTD
-332 QPVYG
+332 PIYA
-337 NLYIMNDTSQ
+337 NLYMMNDNTPDSE
-347 KKVVDNWWPYQYHM
+347 KVEKQVYWPEFKIERYANYINF
-361 EDGPNQLNIKGENGS
+361 NQGS
-376 LLSAWTYKLVNGT
+376 LLSNWTYQLINGVDNPTEHVGGSIYAQDELCIDADNQKGVVEGNLV
-389 DTVDSYVSGNI
+389 VDD
-400 YTKSDLEIKI
+400 DL
-410 TGAYTAGDGIT
+410 
-421 GRIQGDLV
+421 L
-429 CDKDLTISTSNGIH
+429 ISTQEFVVE
-443 IDGDLVVRGHLY
+443 GDLVVKGKLKITNGR
-455 CDSQNIVVK
+455 VK
-464 NFYYNP
+464 V
-470 DLYSLGGKIG
+470 GGKFYHNNQAG
-480 GLEQLP
+480 DDYTDK
-486 SNIVFKNAYPIQQY
+486 VFDS
-500 TGATLGSTKKSITYN
+500 TGAT
-515 KFSGSYASPTY
+515 A
-526 TLTTDTNSRD
+526 LTPDAYDS
-536 VLSVYPYYMTREYV
+536 SKGYPSYMTREYV
-550 LGLTDATYTGKD
+550 LGLTDETYTGKD
-562 ASGKNVEL
+562 ASGKNVTL
-570 SRQFVNT
+570 ARQFVNT

-627 EPSDAVGPDDNKE
+627 EPNDAVNTPNGKE

-648 AVLRYGDYNKVNI
+648 AVLRSGNYDGVNI

-721 TAYGAYSDYVKN
+721 TAYGAYSDYVKKDV
-733 TTADA
+733 ADA

-813 DPTDPDVKDA
+813 DPTDPDVKDT

-829 ETRYRPTTKNSCPYL
+829 QTGYRPTTKNSCPYL

-873 FLDIEAKKVD
+873 FLDIDAKKVE

>member
-82 ANTPINVDI
+82 ANIPINVDI

-197 RWRNVDPADALRG
+197 SWRNLDPADALRG
-210 YSFDGSAN
+210 YSFDGSAS
-218 FSSHDTTSLQ
+218 FSSQDTTSLQ

-258 FWGNFSFNNQIA
+258 FWGNFNFNNQIA

-275 PAVLTAGKT
+275 PAVLN
-284 AGSTINYT
+284 AGSSAALNYT
-292 DVPYIYIE
+292 DIPYIYVE
-300 KILTVTD
+300 KTLSITNGAKGVNVT
-307 GANGINVDDKI
+307 NKI
-318 PLNIFCGNLDMTTD
+318 PLNILCGNTCIITTD
-332 QPVYG
+332 PIYA
-337 NLYIMNDTSQ
+337 NLYMMNDNTPDSE
-347 KKVVDNWWPYQYHM
+347 KVEKQVYWPEFKIEKYANYINF
-361 EDGPNQLNIKGENGS
+361 NQGS
-376 LLSAWTYKLVNGT
+376 LLSNWTYQLINGVDNPTEHVGGSIYAQDELCIDADNQKGVVEGSLV
-389 DTVDSYVSGNI
+389 VDD
-400 YTKSDLEIKI
+400 DL
-410 TGAYTAGDGIT
+410 
-421 GRIQGDLV
+421 L
-429 CDKDLTISTSNGIH
+429 ISTQEFAVE
-443 IDGDLVVRGHLY
+443 GDLVVKGKLKITNGR
-455 CDSQNIVVK
+455 VK
-464 NFYYNP
+464 VGGNFYHDNQAGDDYT
-470 DLYSLGGKIG
+470 DK
-480 GLEQLP
+480 
-486 SNIVFKNAYPIQQY
+486 VFDS
-500 TGATLGSTKKSITYN
+500 TGAT
-515 KFSGSYASPTY
+515 A
-526 TLTTDTNSRD
+526 LTPDAYDS
-536 VLSVYPYYMTREYV
+536 SKGYPYYMTREYV
-550 LGLTDATYTGKD
+550 LGLTDETYTGKD
-562 ASGKNVEL
+562 ASGKNVTL
-570 SRQFVNT
+570 ARQFVNT

-627 EPSDAVGPDDNKE
+627 EPNDAVNTPNGKE

-648 AVLRYGDYNKVNI
+648 AVLRSGNYDGVNI

-676 DDGVSFGNMNGY
+676 DENVSFGNMNGY
-688 RGFIFEDCGAAVA
+688 RGFIFEDCGATVA
-701 EIPEGADVKKNK
+701 EITNGTDVKLNK

-721 TAYGAYSDYVKN
+721 TSTGTYADYVKKDV
-733 TTADA
+733 ADA

-744 KYSLNIL
+744 KYSLNML
-751 LRGSVRMNKAGLMTR
+751 LRGSVAMNKAGLMTR
-766 HYVSLAETGTNFQIY
+766 QYVSLAETGTNFQIY

-829 ETRYRPTTKNSCPYL
+829 QTGYRPTTKNACPYL

-873 FLDIEAKKVD
+873 FLDIDAKKVD

-933 VTPPEAPEDETY
+933 VTPPVAPKDETY

>member
-117 GKDYYYVDNKW
+117 GKDYYYVDDKW

-197 RWRNVDPADALRG
+197 RWRNLDPADALRG

-218 FSSHDTTSLQ
+218 FSSQDTTSLQ

-258 FWGNFSFNNQIA
+258 FWGNFNFNNQIA

-275 PAVLTAGKT
+275 PAVLN
-284 AGSTINYT
+284 AGSSAALNYT
-292 DVPYIYIE
+292 DIPYIYVE
-300 KILTVTD
+300 KTLSITN
-307 GANGINVDDKI
+307 GAKGVNVNHQI
-318 PLNIFCGNLDMTTD
+318 PLNILCGNTCIITTD
-332 QPVYG
+332 PIYA
-337 NLYIMNDTSQ
+337 NLYMMNDNTPDSE
-347 KKVVDNWWPYQYHM
+347 KVEKQVYWPEFKIEKYANYINF
-361 EDGPNQLNIKGENGS
+361 NQGS
-376 LLSAWTYKLVNGT
+376 LLSNWTYQLINGVDNPTEHVGGSIYAQDDLCIDADNNRGVVEGSLV
-389 DTVDSYVSGNI
+389 VDD
-400 YTKSDLEIKI
+400 DL
-410 TGAYTAGDGIT
+410 
-421 GRIQGDLV
+421 L
-429 CDKDLTISTSNGIH
+429 ISTQEFVVE
-443 IDGDLVVRGHLY
+443 GDLVVKGRLKITNGR
-455 CDSQNIVVK
+455 VK
-464 NFYYNP
+464 V
-470 DLYSLGGKIG
+470 GGKFYHDDQAG
-480 GLEQLP
+480 DDYTDK
-486 SNIVFKNAYPIQQY
+486 VFDS
-500 TGATLGSTKKSITYN
+500 TGATALTPDAYDSNLG
-515 KFSGSYASPTY
+515 
-526 TLTTDTNSRD
+526 
-536 VLSVYPYYMTREYV
+536 YPYYMDREYV
-550 LGLTDATYTGKD
+550 LGLTDETYTGKD
-562 ASGKNVEL
+562 ASGKNVTL
-570 SRQFVNT
+570 ARQFVNT

-605 DSWWQKYSVD
+605 DSWWQRYSVD

-627 EPSDAVGPDDNKE
+627 EPNDAVNTPNGKE

-648 AVLRYGDYNKVNI
+648 AVLRSGNYDGVNI

-676 DDGVSFGNMNGY
+676 DDNVSFGNMNGY
-688 RGFIFEDCGAAVA
+688 RGFIFEDCGATVA
-701 EIPEGADVKKNK
+701 EITNGTDVKLNK

-721 TAYGAYSDYVKN
+721 VSTGTYADYVKKDV
-733 TTADA
+733 ADA

-744 KYSLNIL
+744 KYSLNML

-813 DPTDPDVKDA
+813 DPTDPDVKDT

-829 ETRYRPTTKNSCPYL
+829 QTGYRPTTKNSCPYL

-873 FLDIEAKKVD
+873 FLDIDAKKVD

-933 VTPPEAPEDETY
+933 VTPPDAPEDETY

>member
-117 GKDYYYVDNKW
+117 GKDYYYVDDKW

-197 RWRNVDPADALRG
+197 RWRNLDPADALRG
-210 YSFDGSAN
+210 YSFDGSAS
-218 FSSHDTTSLQ
+218 FSSQDTTSLQ

-258 FWGNFSFNNQIA
+258 FWGNFNFNNQIA

-275 PAVLTAGKT
+275 PAVLN
-284 AGSTINYT
+284 AGSSAALNYT
-292 DVPYIYIE
+292 DIPYIYVE
-300 KILTVTD
+300 KTLSITN
-307 GANGINVDDKI
+307 GAKGINVNHQI
-318 PLNIFCGNLDMTTD
+318 PLNILCGNTCIITTD
-332 QPVYG
+332 PIYA
-337 NLYIMNDTSQ
+337 NLYMMNDNTPDSE
-347 KKVVDNWWPYQYHM
+347 KVEKQVYWPEFKIEKYANYINF
-361 EDGPNQLNIKGENGS
+361 NQGS
-376 LLSAWTYKLVNGT
+376 LLSNWTYQLINGVDNPTEHVGGSIYAQDELCIDADNQKGVVEGSLV
-389 DTVDSYVSGNI
+389 VDD
-400 YTKSDLEIKI
+400 DL
-410 TGAYTAGDGIT
+410 
-421 GRIQGDLV
+421 L
-429 CDKDLTISTSNGIH
+429 ISTQEFVVE
-443 IDGDLVVRGHLY
+443 GDLVVKGKLKITNGR
-455 CDSQNIVVK
+455 VK
-464 NFYYNP
+464 VGGNFYHDNQAGDDYT
-470 DLYSLGGKIG
+470 DK
-480 GLEQLP
+480 
-486 SNIVFKNAYPIQQY
+486 VFDS
-500 TGATLGSTKKSITYN
+500 TGAT
-515 KFSGSYASPTY
+515 A
-526 TLTTDTNSRD
+526 LTPDAYDS
-536 VLSVYPYYMTREYV
+536 SKGYPFYMTREYV
-550 LGLTDATYTGKD
+550 LGLTDETYTGKD
-562 ASGKNVEL
+562 ASGKNVTL
-570 SRQFVNT
+570 ARQFVNT

-627 EPSDAVGPDDNKE
+627 EPNDAVNTPNGKE

-648 AVLRYGDYNKVNI
+648 AVLRSGNYDGVNI

-721 TAYGAYSDYVKN
+721 TAYGAYSDYVKKDV
-733 TTADA
+733 ADA

-829 ETRYRPTTKNSCPYL
+829 QTGYRPTTKNACPYL

-873 FLDIEAKKVD
+873 FLDIDAKKVE